1 MSTSFSLGVVIGA
14 AVSGSFTSAMGTAQ
28 RTLGKLTDT
37 TSRLKTRQDALS
49 RASERYGQ
57 IGSGI
62 ADRLRSSYDSV
73 GDSLKRVEYQHT
85 RLLKWDAKVNTM
97 LLKRQ
102 QVMSELRGL
111 VGGVTAAGALAV
123 KATTT
128 YAGEETLVRSTS
140 QGARNYDRA
149 EERQLLADTRTA
161 SRESSQSVTELLKAT
176 DDLVDAGWNR
186 KEAAKLN
193 DIIGK
198 VATVYN
204 MGTQDTAKVA
214 DVLTHNLGYDNDKG
228 TRHAFNLLAD
238 SGNRV
243 GFEFPDVA
251 PAFGKLAES
260 FEKRGITGD
269 EAITEIMSSLGAARL
284 TMRNK
289 EDVVSGLQGWMDTSD
304 GRRMEHRFD
313 VMGVDYVRSRADY
326 MKGGMSDFEASLRVT
341 QRYLEEVG
349 NGKFMSKFTA
359 LNGNAEAQGQLIQSF
374 GLGQIVS
381 SPEQIK
387 FINAMSK
394 NWGAYE
400 NNKQTIKNQGDPN
413 YLNMAYD
420 QKADTLG
427 VQGKQLKNELS
438 ILSSTFGE
446 ALAPVVR
453 ENIDLLKGWLTTATD
468 WVKNNQALVQH
479 YARLAVTA
487 GKYFLMVR
495 GGWLISKLV
504 YSSTLG
510 WVFGLVRGWWRG
522 ISTIVRLTHE
532 YRTLGKSSSML
543 FNLTMKAGGGFK
555 KLWGKMRGLGPLTSR
570 LATGA
575 GRLGRALGGKLML
588 GAVKAGGGLKS
599 LWGKMRGLGPLAS
612 RLATGAGRLGRVLGG
627 GLLRGL
633 MVAGRAILFIG
644 RALMM
649 NPIGLLI
656 TGIAV
661 AAFLIY
667 RYWGPI
673 KGFFTRLW
681 TGIENIGTQIWSSIT
696 GFFTDRWQDIQTA
709 FDGGLLGIGELI
721 INWSPLGLFTKAFSG
736 VMKWF
741 GIDLPGN
748 FTDFG
753 KNIIDGLTKG
763 IEDTWKSAKDKFKKF
778 SNGLKNIFTSEN
790 KIQSPSRVFMGY
802 GGYIVEGLQ
811 LGLNN
816 TAWKAEQAAKGLAA
830 KIMPDSLRSPR
841 IPAVPFIADIPRGA
855 TAGGGESSPAIHL
868 VYSPSVHIKESM
880 PGTLTTDMIKQA
892 LKENLPELERL
903 LDEIMRR
910 KERRSFD
917 A

>member
-28 RTLGKLTDT
+28 RTLSKLTDT

-73 GDSLKRVEYQHT
+73 GDSLKRVEYQQT

-102 QVMSELRGL
+102 QVMSELRGV
-111 VGGVTAAGALAV
+111 VGGVTAAGVLAL
-123 KATTT
+123 KATAT
-128 YAGEETLVRSTS
+128 YAGEEAVLRSTS
-140 QGARNYDRA
+140 QGSRNYSRSD
-149 EERQLLADTRTA
+149 EKQLLDQMRVT
-161 SRESSQSVTELLKAT
+161 SRQTTQTVTDLLHGV
-176 DDLVDAGWNR
+176 DDMVDAGWNR
-186 KEAAKLN
+186 KAAADLT

-198 VATVYN
+198 VSTVYN
-204 MGTQDTAKVA
+204 MGVQDTAKVA
-214 DVLTHNLGYDNDKG
+214 DVLVHNLGYDTGDG
-228 TRHAFNLLAD
+228 TRQAFNLLAD

-260 FEKRGITGD
+260 FQKRGITGD

-304 GRRMEHRFD
+304 GRRMENRFD
-313 VMGVDYVRSRADY
+313 AMGVDYVRSRADY

-349 NGKFMSKFTA
+349 GGKFMNKFTA

-374 GLGQIVS
+374 GLGQIVT

-400 NNKQTIKNQGDPN
+400 NNKKTIKNQGDPN
-413 YLNMAYD
+413 YINMAYD
-420 QKADTLG
+420 QKTDALG
-427 VQGKQLKNELS
+427 EQGKQLKNELS

-453 ENIDLLKGWLTTATD
+453 ENIDLLKGWLSTATD

-487 GKYFLMVR
+487 GKYFLMLR
-495 GGWLISKLV
+495 GGWLIGKLF
-504 YSSTLG
+504 YSGTLG
-510 WVFGLVRGWWRG
+510 WIFGLVRGGLRG
-522 ISTIVRLTHE
+522 VATIVRLTHE

-543 FNLTMKAGGGFK
+543 FNLTMRTGRGF
-555 KLWGKMRGLGPLTSR
+555 
-570 LATGA
+570 
-575 GRLGRALGGKLML
+575 
-588 GAVKAGGGLKS
+588 KS

-633 MVAGRAILFIG
+633 MAAGRAVLFFG
-644 RALMM
+644 RALLM

-661 AAFLIY
+661 AAYLIY

-696 GFFTDRWQDIQTA
+696 GFFTDRWQEIQTA

-721 INWSPLGLFTKAFSG
+721 INWSPLGLFYKAFAG
-736 VMKWF
+736 VLSWF
-741 GIDLPGN
+741 DIDLPKN

-763 IEDTWKSAKDKFKKF
+763 IKDKWKSVKDTFKDLTD
-778 SNGLKNIFTSEN
+778 GIKNFFTGETE
-790 KIQSPSRVFMGY
+790 IHSPSRVFMGY

-811 LGLNN
+811 LGINN
-816 TAWKAEQAAKGLAA
+816 TAWKAQQAAKGLAA

-868 VYSPSVHIKESM
+868 VYSPAVHIKEAT
-880 PGTLTTDMIKQA
+880 PGTLTTDLIKQA

-903 LDEIMRR
+903 LNEIMRR
-910 KERRSFD
+910 KARRSFD

>member
-28 RTLGKLTDT
+28 RTLSKLTDT
-37 TSRLKTRQDALS
+37 TSRLKNRQDALS

-73 GDSLKRVEYQHT
+73 GDSLKRVEYQQT

-102 QVMSELRGL
+102 QVMSELRGI
-111 VGGVTAAGALAV
+111 VGGVTATGALAL
-123 KATTT
+123 KATAT
-128 YAGEETLVRSTS
+128 YAGEESLVRSTS

-161 SRESSQSVTELLKAT
+161 SRESSQSVVELLKAT

-349 NGKFMSKFTA
+349 NGQFMSKFSA
-359 LNGNAEAQGQLIQSF
+359 LNGDAAAQQQLIQSF

-394 NWGAYE
+394 NWRAYE
-400 NNKQTIKNQGDPN
+400 NNKKTIKSQADPN

-504 YSSTLG
+504 YNSTLG
-510 WVFGLVRGWWRG
+510 WLFGLVRGGWRG
-522 ISTIVRLTHE
+522 VATIVRLTHE
-532 YRTLGKSSSML
+532 YRTLGKSTSTL

-555 KLWGKMRGLGPLTSR
+555 M
-570 LATGA
+570 
-575 GRLGRALGGKLML
+575 
-588 GAVKAGGGLKS
+588 

-633 MVAGRAILFIG
+633 MAAGRAVLFIG
-644 RALMM
+644 RALLM

-661 AAFLIY
+661 AAYLIY
-667 RYWGPI
+667 RYWEPI

-696 GFFTDRWQDIQTA
+696 GFFTDRWQEIQTA

-721 INWSPLGLFTKAFSG
+721 INWSPLGLFYKAFAG
-736 VMKWF
+736 VLSWF
-741 GIDLPGN
+741 DIDLPKN

-763 IEDTWKSAKDKFKKF
+763 IKDKWKSVKDTFKDLTDGIKGF
-778 SNGLKNIFTSEN
+778 FTDETE
-790 KIQSPSRVFMGY
+790 IHSPSRVFMGY

-811 LGLNN
+811 LGINN

-868 VYSPSVHIKESM
+868 VYSPAVHIKEAT
-880 PGTLTTDMIKQA
+880 PGTLTTDLIKQA

>member
-14 AVSGSFTSAMGTAQ
+14 AVSGSFTSAMGTTQ

-37 TSRLKTRQDALS
+37 TSRLTSRQDALS

-57 IGSGI
+57 IGSGV
-62 ADRLRSSYDSV
+62 ADRLRSSYDNV
-73 GDSLKRVEYQHT
+73 GDSLKRVEYQQT

-102 QVMSELRGL
+102 QIMGELRGL
-111 VGGVTAAGALAV
+111 IGGVTATGALAL
-123 KATTT
+123 KATAT
-128 YAGEETLVRSTS
+128 YAGEEAVLRSTS
-140 QGARNYDRA
+140 QGSRNYSRSD
-149 EERQLLADTRTA
+149 EKQLLDQMR
-161 SRESSQSVTELLKAT
+161 VTSKQTTQTVTDLLHGV
-176 DDLVDAGWNR
+176 DDMVDAGWDR
-186 KEAAKLN
+186 KAAAKLTGV
-193 DIIGK
+193 IGK
-198 VATVYN
+198 VSTIYN
-204 MGTQDTAKVA
+204 MGVQDTAKVA
-214 DVLTHNLGYDNDKG
+214 DVLVHNLGYDNDKG
-228 TRHAFNLLAD
+228 TQRAFNLLAD

-251 PAFGKLAES
+251 PAFGQLAES
-260 FEKRGITGD
+260 FQKRGITGD

-289 EDVVSGLQGWMDTSD
+289 ADVVSGLQGWMDTSD
-304 GRRMEHRFD
+304 GRKMEKRFD
-313 VMGVDYVRSRADY
+313 IMGVDYVRSRADY

-349 NGKFMSKFTA
+349 NGKFMNKFTA

-400 NNKQTIKNQGDPN
+400 NNKQTIKKQGDPN
-413 YLNMAYD
+413 YINMAYD
-420 QKADTLG
+420 QKTDALG
-427 VQGKQLKNELS
+427 MQGKQLANDLR

-453 ENIDLLKGWLTTATD
+453 ENIDLLKGWLGTATD
-468 WVKNNQALVQH
+468 WVKNNQPLIQH

-504 YSSTLG
+504 YNSTLG
-510 WVFGLVRGWWRG
+510 WIFGIIRGWWRG
-522 ISTIVRLTHE
+522 IATIIRLTHE

-543 FNLTMKAGGGFK
+543 FNLTMKTGRGF
-555 KLWGKMRGLGPLTSR
+555 
-570 LATGA
+570 
-575 GRLGRALGGKLML
+575 
-588 GAVKAGGGLKS
+588 KS
-599 LWGKMRGLGPLAS
+599 LWGKMRGLGPLVS

-627 GLLRGL
+627 GLLSGL

-661 AAFLIY
+661 AAYLIY
-667 RYWGPI
+667 RYWEPI

-721 INWSPLGLFTKAFSG
+721 INWSPLGLFTQVFSE
-736 VMKWF
+736 VMSWF
-741 GIDLPGN
+741 GVDLPKN

-763 IEDTWKSAKDKFKKF
+763 IKDKWKSVKDTFKELTDGIKGF
-778 SNGLKNIFTSEN
+778 FTGEVRI
-790 KIQSPSRVFMGY
+790 KSPSRVFMGY

-811 LGLNN
+811 LGINN

-830 KIMPDSLRSPR
+830 KIMPDGLRSPR

-868 VYSPSVHIKESM
+868 VYSPSVHIKEATS
-880 PGTLTTDMIKQA
+880 GTLTTDMIKQA

>member
-28 RTLGKLTDT
+28 RTLSKLTDT

-73 GDSLKRVEYQHT
+73 GDSLKRVEYQQT

-111 VGGVTAAGALAV
+111 VGGVTATGALAL
-123 KATTT
+123 KATAT

-161 SRESSQSVTELLKAT
+161 SRESSQSVIELLKAT
-176 DDLVDAGWNR
+176 DDLVDLSWDR
-186 KEAAKLN
+186 KDAARLS

-228 TRHAFNLLAD
+228 VRHALNLMAD
-238 SGNRV
+238 AGNRV

-251 PAFGKLAES
+251 GSFNQIAES
-260 FEKRGITGD
+260 FQRRGITGD
-269 EAITEIMSSLGAARL
+269 EAVTEIFSALGTARQ
-284 TMRNK
+284 TMRDK
-289 EDVVSGLQGWMDTSD
+289 GETVSALQGWMNTSD
-304 GRRMEHRFD
+304 GRQMAKRFD
-313 VMGVDYVRSRADY
+313 IMGVDYARSRADY
-326 MKGGMSDFEASLRVT
+326 MKGGMSDFEAGIRVT
-341 QRYLEEVG
+341 QRYLKELQGGEFMK
-349 NGKFMSKFTA
+349 KFSA
-359 LNGNAEAQGQLIQSF
+359 LEGDSDAQNQLLQAF
-374 GLGQIVS
+374 GMGQIFS

-387 FINAMSK
+387 FINAM
-394 NWGAYE
+394 NWSEYE
-400 NNKQTIKNQGDPN
+400 NKKQTIKNQADPN

-468 WVKNNQALVQH
+468 WVKNNQALVQY

-495 GGWLISKLV
+495 GGWLISRLA
-504 YSSTLG
+504 YNSTLG
-510 WVFGLVRGWWRG
+510 WLFGLVRGGLRG
-522 ISTIVRLTHE
+522 VATIVRLTHE
-532 YRTLGKSSSML
+532 YRSLGKSTSTL

-555 KLWGKMRGLGPLTSR
+555 K
-570 LATGA
+570 
-575 GRLGRALGGKLML
+575 
-588 GAVKAGGGLKS
+588 

-633 MVAGRAILFIG
+633 MAAGRAVLFIG
-644 RALMM
+644 RALLM

-661 AAFLIY
+661 AAYLIY

-696 GFFTDRWQDIQTA
+696 GFFTDRWQEIQTA

-811 LGLNN
+811 LGINN
-816 TAWKAEQAAKGLAA
+816 TAWKAQQAAKGLAA

-841 IPAVPFIADIPRGA
+841 IPAVPFIADIPHGA

-868 VYSPSVHIKESM
+868 VYSPAVHIKEAA
-880 PGTLTTDMIKQA
+880 PGTLTTDLIKQA

-910 KERRSFD
+910 KARRSFD

>member
-28 RTLGKLTDT
+28 RTLSKLTDT

-73 GDSLKRVEYQHT
+73 GDSLKRVEYQQT

-102 QVMSELRGL
+102 QVMSELRGI

-123 KATTT
+123 KATAT
-128 YAGEETLVRSTS
+128 YAGEESLVRSTS

-161 SRESSQSVTELLKAT
+161 SRESSQSVVELLKAT

-349 NGKFMSKFTA
+349 NGQFMSKFSA
-359 LNGNAEAQGQLIQSF
+359 LNGDAAAQQQLIQSF

-400 NNKQTIKNQGDPN
+400 NNKKTIKNQADPN

-453 ENIDLLKGWLTTATD
+453 ENIDLLKGWLSTATD
-468 WVKNNQALVQH
+468 WVKNNQALVQY

-495 GGWLISKLV
+495 GGWLISKLA

-510 WVFGLVRGWWRG
+510 WLFGLVRGGWRG
-522 ISTIVRLTHE
+522 VATIVRLTHE

-555 KLWGKMRGLGPLTSR
+555 KLWGKMRGLGPL
-570 LATGA
+570 
-575 GRLGRALGGKLML
+575 
-588 GAVKAGGGLKS
+588 
-599 LWGKMRGLGPLAS
+599 AS

-633 MVAGRAILFIG
+633 MAAGRAVLFIS
-644 RALMM
+644 RALLM

-661 AAFLIY
+661 AAYLIY

-696 GFFTDRWQDIQTA
+696 GFFTDRWQEIQTA

-811 LGLNN
+811 LGINN

-868 VYSPSVHIKESM
+868 VYSPAVHIKEAT
-880 PGTLTTDMIKQA
+880 PGTLTTDLIKQA

-910 KERRSFD
+910 KARRSFD
-917 A
+917 S

>member
-73 GDSLKRVEYQHT
+73 GDSLKRVEYQQT

-111 VGGVTAAGALAV
+111 VGGVTATGALAL
-123 KATTT
+123 KATAT

-161 SRESSQSVTELLKAT
+161 SRESSQSVIELLKAT
-176 DDLVDAGWNR
+176 DDLVDLSWDR
-186 KEAAKLN
+186 KDAARLS

-228 TRHAFNLLAD
+228 VRHALNLMAD
-238 SGNRV
+238 AGNRV

-251 PAFGKLAES
+251 GSFNQIAES
-260 FEKRGITGD
+260 FQRRGITGD
-269 EAITEIMSSLGAARL
+269 EAVTEIFSALGTARQ
-284 TMRNK
+284 TMRDK
-289 EDVVSGLQGWMDTSD
+289 GETVSALQGWMDTSD
-304 GRRMEHRFD
+304 GRQMTKRFD
-313 VMGVDYVRSRADY
+313 LMGVDYARSRADY
-326 MKGGMSDFEASLRVT
+326 MKSGMSDFESGIRVT
-341 QRYLEEVG
+341 QRYLKELQGGEFMK
-349 NGKFMSKFTA
+349 KFSA
-359 LNGNAEAQGQLIQSF
+359 LEGDSDAQNQLLQAF
-374 GLGQIVS
+374 GMGQIFS

-387 FINAMSK
+387 FINAM
-394 NWGAYE
+394 NWSEYE
-400 NNKQTIKNQGDPN
+400 NKKQTIKNQADPN

-504 YSSTLG
+504 YNSTLG
-510 WVFGLVRGWWRG
+510 WLFGLVRGGWRG
-522 ISTIVRLTHE
+522 VATIVRLTHE

-543 FNLTMKAGGGFK
+543 FNLTMRTGRGF
-555 KLWGKMRGLGPLTSR
+555 
-570 LATGA
+570 
-575 GRLGRALGGKLML
+575 
-588 GAVKAGGGLKS
+588 KS

-656 TGIAV
+656 TGIAI
-661 AAFLIY
+661 AAYLIY
-667 RYWGPI
+667 RYWEPI
-673 KGFFTRLW
+673 SGWFKA
-681 TGIENIGTQIWSSIT
+681 
-696 GFFTDRWQDIQTA
+696 RWEEIKTA
-709 FDGGLLGIGELI
+709 FSGGIGGVCELI
-721 INWSPLGLFTKAFSG
+721 INWSPLGLFYKAFAG
-736 VMKWF
+736 VLSWF
-741 GIDLPGN
+741 DIDLPKN

-763 IEDTWKSAKDKFKKF
+763 IKDKWKSVKDTFKDLTDGIKGF
-778 SNGLKNIFTSEN
+778 FTGEVR
-790 KIQSPSRVFMGY
+790 IQSPSRVFMGY

-811 LGLNN
+811 LGINN

-830 KIMPDSLRSPR
+830 KIMPDGLRSPR

-868 VYSPSVHIKESM
+868 VYSPSVHIKEAT

>member
-1 MSTSFSLGVVIGA
+1 MSASFSLGVVIGA
-14 AVSGSFTSAMGTAQ
+14 AVSSSFSSAMGSTQ
-28 RTLGKLTDT
+28 RTLNKLTDT

-57 IGSGI
+57 IGAGV
-62 ADRLRSSYDSV
+62 ADRLRGSYDSV
-73 GDSLKRVEYQHT
+73 GNSLQRLHLQQEK
-85 RLLKWDAKVNTM
+85 LLKWDAKVNGV

-102 QVMSELRGL
+102 QIMSELRGL

-123 KATTT
+123 KATAT

-149 EERQLLADTRTA
+149 EERKLLADTRTA
-161 SRESSQSVTELLKAT
+161 SKESSQSVIELLKAT

-186 KEAAKLN
+186 QDAAKLN
-193 DIIGK
+193 DIIGR

-260 FEKRGITGD
+260 FQKRGITGD

-326 MKGGMSDFEASLRVT
+326 MKGGMSDFEASMRVT

-349 NGKFMSKFTA
+349 NGKFMSRFTA
-359 LNGNAEAQGQLIQSF
+359 LNGDAAAQQQLIQSF

-400 NNKQTIKNQGDPN
+400 NNKQVIKNQGDPN

-420 QKADTLG
+420 QKTDALG
-427 VQGKQLKNELS
+427 EQGKQLKNELS

-453 ENIDLLKGWLTTATD
+453 ENIDLLKGWLSTATD

-495 GGWLISKLV
+495 GGWLISKLA
-504 YSSTLG
+504 YNSTLG
-510 WVFGLVRGWWRG
+510 WLFGLIRGGWRG
-522 ISTIVRLTHE
+522 VATIVRLTHE
-532 YRTLGKSSSML
+532 YRTLGKSSSLL

-555 KLWGKMRGLGPLTSR
+555 K
-570 LATGA
+570 
-575 GRLGRALGGKLML
+575 
-588 GAVKAGGGLKS
+588 

-633 MVAGRAILFIG
+633 MAAGRAVLFIG
-644 RALMM
+644 RALLM

-661 AAFLIY
+661 AAYLIY
-667 RYWGPI
+667 RYWEPI

-721 INWSPLGLFTKAFSG
+721 LNWSPLGLFTQVFSE
-736 VMKWF
+736 VMSWF
-741 GIDLPGN
+741 GIDLPKN

-763 IEDTWKSAKDKFKKF
+763 IKDKWNAVKDTFKNLTDGIKGF
-778 SNGLKNIFTSEN
+778 FTDETE
-790 KIQSPSRVFMGY
+790 IHSPSRVFMGY

-811 LGLNN
+811 LGINN

-855 TAGGGESSPAIHL
+855 TAGAGESSPAIHL
-868 VYSPSVHIKESM
+868 VYSPAVHIKEAT
-880 PGTLTTDMIKQA
+880 PGTSTADAIKQA

-903 LDEIMRR
+903 LDEIIRR
-910 KERRSFD
+910 KQRRSFD

>member
-28 RTLGKLTDT
+28 RTLSKLTDT

-73 GDSLKRVEYQHT
+73 GDSLKRVEYQQT

-102 QVMSELRGL
+102 QVMSELRGI

-123 KATTT
+123 KATAT

-161 SRESSQSVTELLKAT
+161 SRESSQSVIELLKAT
-176 DDLVDAGWNR
+176 DDLVDLSWDR
-186 KEAAKLN
+186 KDAARLS

-204 MGTQDTAKVA
+204 IGTQDTAKVA

-228 TRHAFNLLAD
+228 VRHALNLMAD
-238 SGNRV
+238 AGNRV

-251 PAFGKLAES
+251 GSFNQIAES
-260 FEKRGITGD
+260 FQRRGITGD
-269 EAITEIMSSLGAARL
+269 EAVTEIFSALGTARQ
-284 TMRNK
+284 TMRDK
-289 EDVVSGLQGWMDTSD
+289 GETVSALQGWMNTSD
-304 GRRMEHRFD
+304 GRQMAKRFD
-313 VMGVDYVRSRADY
+313 IMGVDYARSRADY
-326 MKGGMSDFEASLRVT
+326 MKGGMSDFEAGIRVT
-341 QRYLEEVG
+341 QRYLKELQGGEFMK
-349 NGKFMSKFTA
+349 KFSA
-359 LNGNAEAQGQLIQSF
+359 LEGDSDAQNQLMQAF
-374 GLGQIVS
+374 GMGQIFS

-387 FINAMSK
+387 FINAM
-394 NWGAYE
+394 NWSEYE
-400 NNKQTIKNQGDPN
+400 KKKQTVKNQADPN

-479 YARLAVTA
+479 YARLSVTA
-487 GKYFLMVR
+487 GKYFLLVR
-495 GGWLISKLV
+495 GGWLISKLA
-504 YSSTLG
+504 YNSTLG
-510 WVFGLVRGWWRG
+510 WLFGLVRGGWRG
-522 ISTIVRLTHE
+522 VATIVRLTHE
-532 YRTLGKSSSML
+532 YRTLSKSSSML

-555 KLWGKMRGLGPLTSR
+555 K
-570 LATGA
+570 
-575 GRLGRALGGKLML
+575 
-588 GAVKAGGGLKS
+588 

-633 MVAGRAILFIG
+633 MAAGRAVLFIG
-644 RALMM
+644 RALLM

-661 AAFLIY
+661 AAYLIY
-667 RYWGPI
+667 RYWEPI

-696 GFFTDRWQDIQTA
+696 GFFTDRWQEIQTA

-721 INWSPLGLFTKAFSG
+721 INWSPLGLFYKAFAG
-736 VMKWF
+736 VLSWF
-741 GIDLPGN
+741 DIDLPKN

-763 IEDTWKSAKDKFKKF
+763 IKDKWNSVKDTFKDLTDGIKGF
-778 SNGLKNIFTSEN
+778 FTGEVR
-790 KIQSPSRVFMGY
+790 IQSPSRVFMGY

-811 LGLNN
+811 LGINN

-830 KIMPDSLRSPR
+830 KIMPDGLRSPR

-868 VYSPSVHIKESM
+868 VYSPSVHIKEAT
-880 PGTLTTDMIKQA
+880 PGTLTTDLIKQA

>member
-1 MSTSFSLGVVIGA
+1 MSASFSLGVVIGA
-14 AVSGSFTSAMGTAQ
+14 AVSSSFSSAMGSTQ
-28 RTLGKLTDT
+28 RTLNKLTDT

-57 IGSGI
+57 IGAGV
-62 ADRLRSSYDSV
+62 ADRLRGSYDSV
-73 GDSLKRVEYQHT
+73 GNSLQRLHLQQEK
-85 RLLKWDAKVNTM
+85 LLKWDTKVNGM

-102 QVMSELRGL
+102 QIVSELRGL
-111 VGGVTAAGALAV
+111 VGGVTAAGALAL
-123 KATTT
+123 KTTAT

-140 QGARNYDRA
+140 QGARNYDRT
-149 EERQLLADTRTA
+149 EERKLLADTRTA
-161 SRESSQSVTELLKAT
+161 SKESSQSVIELLKAT

-186 KEAAKLN
+186 QDAAKLN
-193 DIIGK
+193 DIIGR

-260 FEKRGITGD
+260 FQKRGITGD

-359 LNGNAEAQGQLIQSF
+359 LNGDATAQQQLIESF

-400 NNKQTIKNQGDPN
+400 NNKQVIKNQGDPN

-427 VQGKQLKNELS
+427 VQGRQLKNDLS

-453 ENIDLLKGWLTTATD
+453 ENISLLKDWLSTATE
-468 WVKNNQALVQH
+468 WVKNNQPLIQH

-504 YSSTLG
+504 YNSTLG
-510 WVFGLVRGWWRG
+510 WLFGLVRGGWRG
-522 ISTIVRLTHE
+522 VATIVRLTHE
-532 YRTLGKSSSML
+532 YRTLGKSSSLL

-555 KLWGKMRGLGPLTSR
+555 K
-570 LATGA
+570 
-575 GRLGRALGGKLML
+575 
-588 GAVKAGGGLKS
+588 

-633 MVAGRAILFIG
+633 MAAGRAVLFIS
-644 RALMM
+644 RALLM

-661 AAFLIY
+661 AAYLIY
-667 RYWGPI
+667 RYWEPI

-721 INWSPLGLFTKAFSG
+721 LNWSPLGLFTQVFSE
-736 VMKWF
+736 VMSWF
-741 GIDLPGN
+741 GIDLPKN

-753 KNIIDGLTKG
+753 KNIIDGLTDGIKNKWNAVKDTFKELTDGIKG
-763 IEDTWKSAKDKFKKF
+763 F
-778 SNGLKNIFTSEN
+778 FTGEIR
-790 KIQSPSRVFMGY
+790 IQSPSRVFMGY

-811 LGLNN
+811 LGINN
-816 TAWKAEQAAKGLAA
+816 TAWKAQQAAKGLAA
-830 KIMPDSLRSPR
+830 KIMPDNLRSPR

-855 TAGGGESSPAIHL
+855 TTGAGESSPAIHL
-868 VYSPSVHIKESM
+868 VYSPAVHIKEAT
-880 PGTLTTDMIKQA
+880 PGTSTADAIKQA

-903 LDEIMRR
+903 LDEIIRR
-910 KERRSFD
+910 KQRRSFD

>member
-28 RTLGKLTDT
+28 RTLSKLTDT

-73 GDSLKRVEYQHT
+73 GDSLKRVEYQQT

-111 VGGVTAAGALAV
+111 IGGVTATGALAL
-123 KATTT
+123 KATAT

-161 SRESSQSVTELLKAT
+161 SRESSQSVIELLKAT
-176 DDLVDAGWNR
+176 DDLVDLSWDR
-186 KEAAKLN
+186 KDAARLS

-228 TRHAFNLLAD
+228 VRHALNLMAD
-238 SGNRV
+238 AGNRV

-251 PAFGKLAES
+251 GSFNQIAES
-260 FEKRGITGD
+260 FQRRGITGD
-269 EAITEIMSSLGAARL
+269 EAVTEIFSALGTARQ
-284 TMRNK
+284 TMRDK
-289 EDVVSGLQGWMDTSD
+289 GETVSALQGWMNTSD
-304 GRRMEHRFD
+304 GRQMAKRFD
-313 VMGVDYVRSRADY
+313 IMGVDYARSRADY
-326 MKGGMSDFEASLRVT
+326 MKGGMSDFEAGIRVT
-341 QRYLEEVG
+341 QRYLKELQGGEFMK
-349 NGKFMSKFTA
+349 KFSA
-359 LNGNAEAQGQLIQSF
+359 LEGDSDAQNQLLQAF
-374 GLGQIVS
+374 GMGQIFS

-387 FINAMSK
+387 FINAM
-394 NWGAYE
+394 NWSEYE
-400 NNKQTIKNQGDPN
+400 NKKQTIKNQADPN

-495 GGWLISKLV
+495 GGWLISKLA
-504 YSSTLG
+504 YNSTLG
-510 WVFGLVRGWWRG
+510 WLFGLVRGGWRG
-522 ISTIVRLTHE
+522 VATIVRLTHE

-555 KLWGKMRGLGPLTSR
+555 KLWGKMRGLGPL
-570 LATGA
+570 
-575 GRLGRALGGKLML
+575 
-588 GAVKAGGGLKS
+588 
-599 LWGKMRGLGPLAS
+599 AS

-633 MVAGRAILFIG
+633 MAAGRAVLFIS
-644 RALMM
+644 RALLM

-661 AAFLIY
+661 AAYLIY
-667 RYWGPI
+667 RYWEPI

-696 GFFTDRWQDIQTA
+696 GFFTDRWQEIQTA
-709 FDGGLLGIGELI
+709 FDGGLSGIGELI
-721 INWSPLGLFTKAFSG
+721 INWSPLGLFYKAFAG
-736 VMKWF
+736 VLSWF
-741 GIDLPGN
+741 DIDLPKN

-763 IEDTWKSAKDKFKKF
+763 IKDKWKSVKDTFKDLTDGIKGF
-778 SNGLKNIFTSEN
+778 FTGEVR
-790 KIQSPSRVFMGY
+790 IQSPSRVFMGY

-811 LGLNN
+811 LGINN
-816 TAWKAEQAAKGLAA
+816 TAWKAQQAAKGLAA
-830 KIMPDSLRSPR
+830 KIMPDGLRSPR

-868 VYSPSVHIKESM
+868 VYSPSVHIKEAT

>member
-1 MSTSFSLGVVIGA
+1 MSASFSLGVVIGA
-14 AVSGSFTSAMGTAQ
+14 AVSSSFSSAMGSTQ
-28 RTLGKLTDT
+28 RTLNKLTDT

-57 IGSGI
+57 IGAGV
-62 ADRLRSSYDSV
+62 ADRLRGSYDSV
-73 GDSLKRVEYQHT
+73 GNSLQRLHLQQEK
-85 RLLKWDAKVNTM
+85 LLKWDTKVNGM

-102 QVMSELRGL
+102 QIVSELRGL
-111 VGGVTAAGALAV
+111 VGGVTAAGALAL
-123 KATTT
+123 KTTAT

-140 QGARNYDRA
+140 QGARNYDRT
-149 EERQLLADTRTA
+149 EERKLLADTRTA
-161 SRESSQSVTELLKAT
+161 SKESSQSVIELLKAT

-186 KEAAKLN
+186 QDAAKLN
-193 DIIGK
+193 DIIGR

-228 TRHAFNLLAD
+228 ARHAFNLLAD

-260 FEKRGITGD
+260 FQKRGITGD

-326 MKGGMSDFEASLRVT
+326 MKGGMSDFEASMRVT

-349 NGKFMSKFTA
+349 NGKFMSRFTA
-359 LNGNAEAQGQLIQSF
+359 LNGDAAAQQQLIESF

-420 QKADTLG
+420 QKTDALG
-427 VQGKQLKNELS
+427 EQGKQLKNELS

-453 ENIDLLKGWLTTATD
+453 ENIDLLKGWLSTATD

-495 GGWLISKLV
+495 GGWLISKLA
-504 YSSTLG
+504 YNSTLG
-510 WVFGLVRGWWRG
+510 WLFGLIRGGWRG
-522 ISTIVRLTHE
+522 VATIVRLTHE
-532 YRTLGKSSSML
+532 YRTLGKSSSLL

-555 KLWGKMRGLGPLTSR
+555 K
-570 LATGA
+570 
-575 GRLGRALGGKLML
+575 
-588 GAVKAGGGLKS
+588 

-633 MVAGRAILFIG
+633 MAAGRAVLFIG
-644 RALMM
+644 RALLM

-661 AAFLIY
+661 AAYLIY
-667 RYWGPI
+667 RYWEPI

-721 INWSPLGLFTKAFSG
+721 LNWSPLGLFTQVFSE
-736 VMKWF
+736 VMSWF
-741 GIDLPGN
+741 GVDLPKN

-763 IEDTWKSAKDKFKKF
+763 IKDKWNAVKDTFKNLTDGIKGF
-778 SNGLKNIFTSEN
+778 FTGEIR
-790 KIQSPSRVFMGY
+790 IQSPSRVFMGY

-811 LGLNN
+811 LGINN

-855 TAGGGESSPAIHL
+855 TAGAGEPSPAIHL
-868 VYSPSVHIKESM
+868 VYSPSVHIKEAT
-880 PGTLTTDMIKQA
+880 PGTLTTDAIKQA

-903 LDEIMRR
+903 LDEIIRR
-910 KERRSFD
+910 KQRRSFD

>member
-1 MSTSFSLGVVIGA
+1 
-14 AVSGSFTSAMGTAQ
+14 
-28 RTLGKLTDT
+28 
-37 TSRLKTRQDALS
+37 
-49 RASERYGQ
+49 
-57 IGSGI
+57 
-62 ADRLRSSYDSV
+62 
-73 GDSLKRVEYQHT
+73 
-85 RLLKWDAKVNTM
+85 
-97 LLKRQ
+97 
-102 QVMSELRGL
+102 
-111 VGGVTAAGALAV
+111 
-123 KATTT
+123 
-128 YAGEETLVRSTS
+128 
-140 QGARNYDRA
+140 
-149 EERQLLADTRTA
+149 
-161 SRESSQSVTELLKAT
+161 
-176 DDLVDAGWNR
+176 
-186 KEAAKLN
+186 
-193 DIIGK
+193 
-198 VATVYN
+198 
-204 MGTQDTAKVA
+204 
-214 DVLTHNLGYDNDKG
+214 
-228 TRHAFNLLAD
+228 RHAFNLLAD

-260 FEKRGITGD
+260 FQKRGITGD

-326 MKGGMSDFEASLRVT
+326 MKGGMSDFEASMRVT

-349 NGKFMSKFTA
+349 NGKFMSRFTA
-359 LNGNAEAQGQLIQSF
+359 LNGDAAAQQQLIQSF

-420 QKADTLG
+420 QKTDALG
-427 VQGKQLKNELS
+427 EQGKQLKNELS

-453 ENIDLLKGWLTTATD
+453 ENIDLLKGWLSTATD
-468 WVKNNQALVQH
+468 WVKNNQPLVQH

-487 GKYFLMVR
+487 GKYFLIVR
-495 GGWLISKLV
+495 GGWLISKLA
-504 YSSTLG
+504 YNSTLG
-510 WVFGLVRGWWRG
+510 WLFGIVRGGWRG
-522 ISTIVRLTHE
+522 VATIVRLTHE

-555 KLWGKMRGLGPLTSR
+555 KLWGKMRGMGPWL
-570 LATGA
+570 
-575 GRLGRALGGKLML
+575 
-588 GAVKAGGGLKS
+588 
-599 LWGKMRGLGPLAS
+599 S

-633 MVAGRAILFIG
+633 LAAGRAVLFIG

-661 AAFLIY
+661 AAYLIY
-667 RYWGPI
+667 RYWEPI

-721 INWSPLGLFTKAFSG
+721 LNWSPLGLFTQVFSE
-736 VMKWF
+736 VMSWF
-741 GIDLPGN
+741 GVDLP
-748 FTDFG
+748 
-753 KNIIDGLTKG
+753 K
-763 IEDTWKSAKDKFKKF
+763 
-778 SNGLKNIFTSEN
+778 
-790 KIQSPSRVFMGY
+790 
-802 GGYIVEGLQ
+802 
-811 LGLNN
+811 
-816 TAWKAEQAAKGLAA
+816 
-830 KIMPDSLRSPR
+830 
-841 IPAVPFIADIPRGA
+841 
-855 TAGGGESSPAIHL
+855 
-868 VYSPSVHIKESM
+868 
-880 PGTLTTDMIKQA
+880 
-892 LKENLPELERL
+892 
-903 LDEIMRR
+903 
-910 KERRSFD
+910 
-917 A
+917 

>member
-1 MSTSFSLGVVIGA
+1 MSASFSLGVVIGA
-14 AVSGSFTSAMGTAQ
+14 AVSSSFSSAMGSTQ
-28 RTLGKLTDT
+28 RTLNKLTDT

-57 IGSGI
+57 IGAGV
-62 ADRLRSSYDSV
+62 ADRLRGSYDSV
-73 GDSLKRVEYQHT
+73 GNSLQRLHLQQEK
-85 RLLKWDAKVNTM
+85 LLKWDAKVNGV

-102 QVMSELRGL
+102 QIMSELRGL

-123 KATTT
+123 KATAT
-128 YAGEETLVRSTS
+128 YAGEEAMLRSTS
-140 QGARNYDRA
+140 QGSRNYSRSD
-149 EERQLLADTRTA
+149 EKQLLDQMRVTSRDTT
-161 SRESSQSVTELLKAT
+161 QTVTDLLRGV
-176 DDLVDAGWNR
+176 DDLVDAGWDRN
-186 KEAAKLN
+186 AAANLT

-198 VATVYN
+198 VSTVYN
-204 MGTQDTAKVA
+204 MGVQDTAKVA

-228 TRHAFNLLAD
+228 ARHAFNLLAD

-260 FEKRGITGD
+260 FQKRGITGD

-326 MKGGMSDFEASLRVT
+326 MKGGMSDFEASMRVT

-349 NGKFMSKFTA
+349 NGKFMSRFTA
-359 LNGNAEAQGQLIQSF
+359 LNGDAAAQQQLIQSF

-400 NNKQTIKNQGDPN
+400 NNKQVIKNQGDPN

-420 QKADTLG
+420 QKTDALG
-427 VQGKQLKNELS
+427 EQGKQLKNELS

-453 ENIDLLKGWLTTATD
+453 ENIDLLKGWLSTATD

-479 YARLAVTA
+479 YAGLAVTA

-495 GGWLISKLV
+495 GGWLISKFV
-504 YSSTLG
+504 YNSTLG
-510 WVFGLVRGWWRG
+510 WIFGIARGWWRG

-532 YRTLGKSSSML
+532 YRTLGKSSSLL

-575 GRLGRALGGKLML
+575 GRLGR
-588 GAVKAGGGLKS
+588 
-599 LWGKMRGLGPLAS
+599 
-612 RLATGAGRLGRVLGG
+612 VLGG

-633 MVAGRAILFIG
+633 MAAGRAVLFIG

-667 RYWGPI
+667 RYWEPI

-721 INWSPLGLFTKAFSG
+721 LNWSPLGLFTKAFSG

-778 SNGLKNIFTSEN
+778 SNGVKNIFAGEN
-790 KIQSPSRVFMGY
+790 KIKSPSRVFMGY

-811 LGLNN
+811 LGIRN
-816 TAWKAEQAAKGLAA
+816 TTWKAEQAAKHLAA
-830 KIMPDSLRSPR
+830 KVMPGNQGFGIPR

-868 VYSPSVHIKESM
+868 VYSPSVHIKEAT
-880 PGTLTTDMIKQA
+880 PGTSTADAIKQA

-903 LDEIMRR
+903 LDEIIRR
-910 KERRSFD
+910 KQRRSFD

>member
-1 MSTSFSLGVVIGA
+1 MSASFSLGVVIGA
-14 AVSGSFTSAMGTAQ
+14 AVSSSFSSAMGSTQ
-28 RTLGKLTDT
+28 RTLNKLTDT

-57 IGSGI
+57 IGAGV
-62 ADRLRSSYDSV
+62 ADRLRGSYDSV
-73 GDSLKRVEYQHT
+73 GNSLQRLHLQQEK
-85 RLLKWDAKVNTM
+85 LLKWDAKVNGV

-102 QVMSELRGL
+102 QIMSELRGL

-123 KATTT
+123 KATAT
-128 YAGEETLVRSTS
+128 YAGEEAMLRSTS
-140 QGARNYDRA
+140 QGSRNYSRSD
-149 EERQLLADTRTA
+149 EKQLLDQMRVTSRDTT
-161 SRESSQSVTELLKAT
+161 QTVTELLRGV
-176 DDLVDAGWNR
+176 DDMVDAGWDR
-186 KEAAKLN
+186 KAAANLT

-198 VATVYN
+198 VSTVYN
-204 MGTQDTAKVA
+204 MGVQDTAKVA

-260 FEKRGITGD
+260 FQKRGITGD

-326 MKGGMSDFEASLRVT
+326 MKGGMSDFEASMRVT

-349 NGKFMSKFTA
+349 NGKFMSRFTA
-359 LNGNAEAQGQLIQSF
+359 LNGDAAAQQQLIQSF

-400 NNKQTIKNQGDPN
+400 NNKQVIKNQGDPN

-420 QKADTLG
+420 QKTDALG
-427 VQGKQLKNELS
+427 EQGKQLKNELS

-453 ENIDLLKGWLTTATD
+453 ENIDLLKGWLSTATD

-495 GGWLISKLV
+495 GGWLISKLA
-504 YSSTLG
+504 YNSTLG
-510 WVFGLVRGWWRG
+510 WLFGLIRGGWRG
-522 ISTIVRLTHE
+522 VATIVRLTHE
-532 YRTLGKSSSML
+532 YRTLGKSSSLL

-555 KLWGKMRGLGPLTSR
+555 K
-570 LATGA
+570 
-575 GRLGRALGGKLML
+575 
-588 GAVKAGGGLKS
+588 

-633 MVAGRAILFIG
+633 MAAGRAVLFIG
-644 RALMM
+644 RALLM

-661 AAFLIY
+661 AAYLIY
-667 RYWGPI
+667 RYWEPI

-721 INWSPLGLFTKAFSG
+721 LNWSPLGLFTQVFSE
-736 VMKWF
+736 VMSWF
-741 GIDLPGN
+741 GIDLPKN

-753 KNIIDGLTKG
+753 KNIIDGLTSGVKNKWNAVKDTFKELTDGIKG
-763 IEDTWKSAKDKFKKF
+763 F
-778 SNGLKNIFTSEN
+778 FTGEIR
-790 KIQSPSRVFMGY
+790 IQSPSRVFMGY

-811 LGLNN
+811 LGINN

-830 KIMPDSLRSPR
+830 KIMPDNLRSPR

-855 TAGGGESSPAIHL
+855 TAGAGESSPSVHL
-868 VYSPSVHIKESM
+868 VYSPSVHIKEAM
-880 PGTLTTDMIKQA
+880 PGTLTADAIKQA

-903 LDEIMRR
+903 LDEIIRR
-910 KERRSFD
+910 KQRRSFD

>member
-1 MSTSFSLGVVIGA
+1 MSASFSLGVVIGA
-14 AVSGSFTSAMGTAQ
+14 AVSSSFSSVMGSTQ
-28 RTLGKLTDT
+28 RTLNKLTDT

-57 IGSGI
+57 IGAGV
-62 ADRLRSSYDSV
+62 ADRLRGSYDSV
-73 GDSLKRVEYQHT
+73 GNSLQRLHLQQEK
-85 RLLKWDAKVNTM
+85 LLKWDAKVNGM

-102 QVMSELRGL
+102 QIMSELRGL

-123 KATTT
+123 KATAT

-149 EERQLLADTRTA
+149 EERKLLADTRTA
-161 SRESSQSVTELLKAT
+161 SKESSQSVVDLLKAT
-176 DDLVDAGWNR
+176 DDLVDLSWNR
-186 KEAAKLN
+186 QDAARLS

-228 TRHAFNLLAD
+228 VRHALNLMAD
-238 SGNRV
+238 AGNRV

-251 PAFGKLAES
+251 GSFGDIAGS
-260 FEKRGITGD
+260 FQQRGITGD
-269 EAITEIMSSLGAARL
+269 EAVSEIFSALGTARQ
-284 TMRNK
+284 TMRDK
-289 EDVVSGLQGWMDTSD
+289 GKTVSALQGWMDTSD
-304 GRRMEHRFD
+304 GRKMEARFD
-313 VMGVDYVRSRADY
+313 AMGVDYARSRADY
-326 MKGGMSDFEASLRVT
+326 MKSGMSDFEAGIRVT
-341 QRYLEEVG
+341 QRYLKELQGGEFMKKFSALEG
-349 NGKFMSKFTA
+349 NSDAQNQMLQAYGMS
-359 LNGNAEAQGQLIQSF
+359 
-374 GLGQIVS
+374 QIFS

-387 FINAMSK
+387 FINAM
-394 NWGAYE
+394 NWSEYE
-400 NNKQTIKNQGDPN
+400 KNKQTIKNQGDPN

-427 VQGKQLKNELS
+427 VQGKQLKNDLS

-453 ENIDLLKGWLTTATD
+453 ENIDLLKGWLSTATD

-504 YSSTLG
+504 YNSTLG
-510 WVFGLVRGWWRG
+510 WLFGLVRGGWRG
-522 ISTIVRLTHE
+522 VATIVRLTHE

-555 KLWGKMRGLGPLTSR
+555 KLWGKMRGMGP
-570 LATGA
+570 
-575 GRLGRALGGKLML
+575 
-588 GAVKAGGGLKS
+588 
-599 LWGKMRGLGPLAS
+599 WFS

-633 MVAGRAILFIG
+633 MAAGRAVLFIG
-644 RALMM
+644 RALLM

-661 AAFLIY
+661 AAYLIY
-667 RYWGPI
+667 RYWEPI

-721 INWSPLGLFTKAFSG
+721 LNWSPLGLFTKAFSG

-763 IEDTWKSAKDKFKKF
+763 IKDKWNAVKDTFKNLTDGIKGF
-778 SNGLKNIFTSEN
+778 FTDETE
-790 KIQSPSRVFMGY
+790 IHSPSRVFMGY

-811 LGLNN
+811 LGIRN
-816 TAWKAEQAAKGLAA
+816 TAWKAEQAAKHLAA
-830 KIMPDSLRSPR
+830 RVMPGNQGFGIPR

-868 VYSPSVHIKESM
+868 VYSPAVHIKDAT

-903 LDEIMRR
+903 LDEIIRR
-910 KERRSFD
+910 KQRRSFD

>member
-28 RTLGKLTDT
+28 RTLSKLTDT

-73 GDSLKRVEYQHT
+73 GDSLKRVEYQQT

-102 QVMSELRGL
+102 QVMSELRGI

-161 SRESSQSVTELLKAT
+161 SRESSQSVIELLKAT
-176 DDLVDAGWNR
+176 DDLVDLSWDR
-186 KEAAKLN
+186 KDAARLS

-228 TRHAFNLLAD
+228 VRHALNLMAD
-238 SGNRV
+238 AGNRV

-251 PAFGKLAES
+251 GSFNQIAES
-260 FEKRGITGD
+260 FQRRGITGD
-269 EAITEIMSSLGAARL
+269 EAVTEIFSALGTARQ
-284 TMRNK
+284 TMRDK
-289 EDVVSGLQGWMDTSD
+289 GETVSALQGWMNTSD
-304 GRRMEHRFD
+304 GRQMAKRFD
-313 VMGVDYVRSRADY
+313 IMGVDYARSRADY
-326 MKGGMSDFEASLRVT
+326 MKGGMSDFEAGIRVT
-341 QRYLEEVG
+341 QRYLKELQGGEFMK
-349 NGKFMSKFTA
+349 KFSA
-359 LNGNAEAQGQLIQSF
+359 LEGDSDAQNQLLQAF
-374 GLGQIVS
+374 GMGQIFS

-387 FINAMSK
+387 FINAM
-394 NWGAYE
+394 NWSEYE
-400 NNKQTIKNQGDPN
+400 NKKQTIKNQDDPN

-504 YSSTLG
+504 YNSTLG
-510 WVFGLVRGWWRG
+510 WLFGLVRGGWRG
-522 ISTIVRLTHE
+522 VATIVRLTHE
-532 YRTLGKSSSML
+532 YRSLGKSSSML

-555 KLWGKMRGLGPLTSR
+555 KLWGKMRGLGPL
-570 LATGA
+570 
-575 GRLGRALGGKLML
+575 
-588 GAVKAGGGLKS
+588 
-599 LWGKMRGLGPLAS
+599 AS
-612 RLATGAGRLGRVLGG
+612 RLATGAGRLARVLGG

-633 MVAGRAILFIG
+633 MAAGRAVLFIG
-644 RALMM
+644 RALLM

-661 AAFLIY
+661 AAYLIY

-696 GFFTDRWQDIQTA
+696 GFFTDRWQEIQTA

-721 INWSPLGLFTKAFSG
+721 INWSPLGLFYKAFAG
-736 VMKWF
+736 VLSWF
-741 GIDLPGN
+741 DIDLPKN

-763 IEDTWKSAKDKFKKF
+763 IKDKWKSVKDTFKELTDGIKGF
-778 SNGLKNIFTSEN
+778 FTDETEMH
-790 KIQSPSRVFMGY
+790 SPSRVFMGY

-811 LGLNN
+811 LGINN
-816 TAWKAEQAAKGLAA
+816 TAWKAQQAAKGLAA

-868 VYSPSVHIKESM
+868 VYSPSVHIKEAT

>member
-1 MSTSFSLGVVIGA
+1 MSASFSLGVVIGA
-14 AVSGSFTSAMGTAQ
+14 AVSSSFSSAMGGTQ
-28 RTLGKLTDT
+28 RTLNKLTDT

-57 IGSGI
+57 IGAGV
-62 ADRLRSSYDSV
+62 ADRLRGSYDSI
-73 GDSLKRVEYQHT
+73 GNSLQHLHLQQEK
-85 RLLKWDAKVNTM
+85 LLKWDAKVNGV

-102 QVMSELRGL
+102 QIMSELRGL
-111 VGGVTAAGALAV
+111 AGGVTAAGALAV
-123 KATTT
+123 KATAT
-128 YAGEETLVRSTS
+128 YAGEETLLRSTS
-140 QGARNYDRA
+140 QGSRNYSRSD
-149 EERQLLADTRTA
+149 EKQLLDQMRVTSKDTT
-161 SRESSQSVTELLKAT
+161 QTVTDLLRGV
-176 DDLVDAGWNR
+176 DDLVDAGWDR
-186 KEAAKLN
+186 KAAANLT

-198 VATVYN
+198 VSTVYN
-204 MGTQDTAKVA
+204 MGVQDTAKVA

-228 TRHAFNLLAD
+228 ARHAFNLLAD

-260 FEKRGITGD
+260 FQKRGITGD

-304 GRRMEHRFD
+304 GRRMEKRFD
-313 VMGVDYVRSRADY
+313 AMGVDYVRSRADY
-326 MKGGMSDFEASLRVT
+326 MKGGMSDFEASMRVT

-359 LNGNAEAQGQLIQSF
+359 LNGDASAQQQLIQSF

-400 NNKQTIKNQGDPN
+400 KNKQTIKNQGDPN

-453 ENIDLLKGWLTTATD
+453 ENIDLLKGWLSTATD
-468 WVKNNQALVQH
+468 WVKNNQPLIQH
-479 YARLAVTA
+479 YAGLAVTA
-487 GKYFLMVR
+487 GKYFLIVR

-504 YSSTLG
+504 YNSTLG
-510 WVFGLVRGWWRG
+510 WIFGIIRGWWRG

-532 YRTLGKSSSML
+532 YRTLGKSSSVL

-555 KLWGKMRGLGPLTSR
+555 KLWGKMRGMGPWL
-570 LATGA
+570 
-575 GRLGRALGGKLML
+575 
-588 GAVKAGGGLKS
+588 
-599 LWGKMRGLGPLAS
+599 S

-633 MVAGRAILFIG
+633 LAAGRAVLFIG

-649 NPIGLLI
+649 NPIGLLV

-661 AAFLIY
+661 AAYLIY

-696 GFFTDRWQDIQTA
+696 GFFTDCWQDIQTA
-709 FDGGLLGIGELI
+709 FDGGLLGIGDLI
-721 INWSPLGLFTKAFSG
+721 LNWSPLEFFTSAFSG

-753 KNIIDGLTKG
+753 KNIVDGLTKG

-778 SNGLKNIFTSEN
+778 SNGVKNLFASEN

-811 LGLNN
+811 LGIRN
-816 TAWKAEQAAKGLAA
+816 TTWKAEQAAKHLAA
-830 KIMPDSLRSPR
+830 KVMPGNQGFGIPR

-855 TAGGGESSPAIHL
+855 TAGGESSPSVHL
-868 VYSPSVHIKESM
+868 VYSPSVHIKEAT
-880 PGTLTTDMIKQA
+880 PGTLTTDAIKQA

-903 LDEIMRR
+903 LDEIIRR
-910 KERRSFD
+910 KQRRSFD

>member
-28 RTLGKLTDT
+28 RTLSKLTDT

-73 GDSLKRVEYQHT
+73 GDSLKRVEYQQT

-102 QVMSELRGL
+102 QVMSELRGI
-111 VGGVTAAGALAV
+111 VGGVTAAGALAL
-123 KATTT
+123 KATAT
-128 YAGEETLVRSTS
+128 YAGEEAVLRSTS
-140 QGARNYDRA
+140 QGSRNYSRSD
-149 EERQLLADTRTA
+149 EKQLLDQMRVT
-161 SRESSQSVTELLKAT
+161 SRQTTQTVTDLLHGV
-176 DDLVDAGWNR
+176 DDMVDAGWNR
-186 KEAAKLN
+186 KAAADLT

-198 VATVYN
+198 VSTVYN
-204 MGTQDTAKVA
+204 MGVQDTAKVA
-214 DVLTHNLGYDNDKG
+214 DVLVHNLGYDTGDG
-228 TRHAFNLLAD
+228 TRQAFNLLAD

-260 FEKRGITGD
+260 FQKRGITGD

-304 GRRMEHRFD
+304 GRKMENRFD
-313 VMGVDYVRSRADY
+313 AMGVDYVRSRADY

-349 NGKFMSKFTA
+349 GGKFMNKFTA

-374 GLGQIVS
+374 GLGQIVT

-400 NNKQTIKNQGDPN
+400 NNKRTIKNQGDPN
-413 YLNMAYD
+413 YINMAYD
-420 QKADTLG
+420 QKTDALG
-427 VQGKQLKNELS
+427 EQGKQLKNELS

-504 YSSTLG
+504 YNSTLG
-510 WVFGLVRGWWRG
+510 WLFGLVRCGWRG
-522 ISTIVRLTHE
+522 VATIVRLTHE

-555 KLWGKMRGLGPLTSR
+555 M
-570 LATGA
+570 
-575 GRLGRALGGKLML
+575 
-588 GAVKAGGGLKS
+588 

-633 MVAGRAILFIG
+633 MAAGRAVLFIG
-644 RALMM
+644 RALLM

-661 AAFLIY
+661 AAYLIY
-667 RYWGPI
+667 RYWEPI

-696 GFFTDRWQDIQTA
+696 GFFTDRWQEIQTA

-721 INWSPLGLFTKAFSG
+721 INWSPLGLFYKAFAG
-736 VMKWF
+736 VLSWF
-741 GIDLPGN
+741 DIDLPKN

-763 IEDTWKSAKDKFKKF
+763 IKDKWNSVKDTFKDLTDGIKGF
-778 SNGLKNIFTSEN
+778 FTDETE
-790 KIQSPSRVFMGY
+790 IHSPSRVFMGY
-802 GGYIVEGLQ
+802 GNYLVEGLQ
-811 LGLNN
+811 LGINN
-816 TAWKAEQAAKGLAA
+816 TAWKAQQAARGLAD
-830 KIMPDSLRSPR
+830 KVMPGNQGFGIPR
-841 IPAVPFIADIPRGA
+841 IPAVPFIADIPRGT

-868 VYSPSVHIKESM
+868 VYSPAVHIKEAT
-880 PGTLTTDMIKQA
+880 PGTLTTDLIKQA

>member
-73 GDSLKRVEYQHT
+73 GDSLKRVEYQQT

-111 VGGVTAAGALAV
+111 VGGVTATGALAL
-123 KATTT
+123 KATAT

-161 SRESSQSVTELLKAT
+161 SRESSQSVIELLKAT
-176 DDLVDAGWNR
+176 DDLVDLSWDR
-186 KEAAKLN
+186 KDAARLS

-228 TRHAFNLLAD
+228 VRHALNLMAD
-238 SGNRV
+238 AGNRV

-251 PAFGKLAES
+251 GSFNQIAES
-260 FEKRGITGD
+260 FQRRGITGD
-269 EAITEIMSSLGAARL
+269 EAVTEIFSALGTARQ
-284 TMRNK
+284 TMRDK
-289 EDVVSGLQGWMDTSD
+289 GETVSALQGWMDTSD
-304 GRRMEHRFD
+304 GRQMTKRFD
-313 VMGVDYVRSRADY
+313 LMGVDYARSRADY
-326 MKGGMSDFEASLRVT
+326 MKSGMSDFESGIRVT
-341 QRYLEEVG
+341 QRYLKELQGGEFMK
-349 NGKFMSKFTA
+349 KFSA
-359 LNGNAEAQGQLIQSF
+359 LEGDSDAQNQLLQAF
-374 GLGQIVS
+374 GMGQIFS

-387 FINAMSK
+387 FINAM
-394 NWGAYE
+394 NWSEYE
-400 NNKQTIKNQGDPN
+400 NKKQTIKNQADPN

-504 YSSTLG
+504 YNSTLG
-510 WVFGLVRGWWRG
+510 WLFGLVRGGWRG
-522 ISTIVRLTHE
+522 VATIVRLTHE

-543 FNLTMKAGGGFK
+543 FNLTMRTGRGF
-555 KLWGKMRGLGPLTSR
+555 
-570 LATGA
+570 
-575 GRLGRALGGKLML
+575 
-588 GAVKAGGGLKS
+588 KS

-656 TGIAV
+656 TGIAI
-661 AAFLIY
+661 AAYLIY
-667 RYWGPI
+667 RYWEPI
-673 KGFFTRLW
+673 SGWFKA
-681 TGIENIGTQIWSSIT
+681 
-696 GFFTDRWQDIQTA
+696 RWEEIKTA
-709 FDGGLLGIGELI
+709 FSGGIGGVCELI
-721 INWSPLGLFTKAFSG
+721 INWSPLGLFYKAFAG
-736 VMKWF
+736 VLSWF
-741 GIDLPGN
+741 DIDLPKN

-763 IEDTWKSAKDKFKKF
+763 IKDKWKSVKDTFKDLTDGIKGF
-778 SNGLKNIFTSEN
+778 FTGEVR
-790 KIQSPSRVFMGY
+790 IQSPSRVFMGY

-811 LGLNN
+811 LGINN

-830 KIMPDSLRSPR
+830 KIMPDGLRSPR

-868 VYSPSVHIKESM
+868 VYSPSVHIKEAT
-880 PGTLTTDMIKQA
+880 PGTLTTDLIKQA

>member
-1 MSTSFSLGVVIGA
+1 MSASFSLGVVIGA
-14 AVSGSFTSAMGTAQ
+14 AVSSSFSSAMGGTQ
-28 RTLGKLTDT
+28 RTLNKLTDT
-37 TSRLKTRQDALS
+37 TSCLKTRQDALS

-57 IGSGI
+57 IGAGV
-62 ADRLRSSYDSV
+62 ADRLRGSYDSV
-73 GDSLKRVEYQHT
+73 GNSLQRLHLQQEK
-85 RLLKWDAKVNTM
+85 LLKWDTKVNGM

-102 QVMSELRGL
+102 QIVSELRGL
-111 VGGVTAAGALAV
+111 VGGVTAAGALAL
-123 KATTT
+123 KTTAT
-128 YAGEETLVRSTS
+128 YASEETLVRSTS

-149 EERQLLADTRTA
+149 EERKLLADTRTA
-161 SRESSQSVTELLKAT
+161 SKESSQSVIELLKAT

-186 KEAAKLN
+186 QEAAKLN

-260 FEKRGITGD
+260 FQKRGITGD

-359 LNGNAEAQGQLIQSF
+359 LNGNAEAQGQLIESF

-400 NNKQTIKNQGDPN
+400 NNKQVIKNQGDPN

-427 VQGKQLKNELS
+427 VQGRQLKNDLS

-453 ENIDLLKGWLTTATD
+453 ENISLLKDWLSTATE
-468 WVKNNQALVQH
+468 WVKNNQPLIQH

-504 YSSTLG
+504 YNSTLG
-510 WVFGLVRGWWRG
+510 WLFGLVRGGWRG
-522 ISTIVRLTHE
+522 VATIVRLTHE
-532 YRTLGKSSSML
+532 YRTLGKSSSLL

-555 KLWGKMRGLGPLTSR
+555 KLWGKMRGLGPLASR

-575 GRLGRALGGKLML
+575 GRLGRALGGGLLRGVRWVAK
-588 GAVKAGGGLKS
+588 GALS
-599 LWGKMRGLGPLAS
+599 LA
-612 RLATGAGRLGRVLGG
+612 RVLSG

-649 NPIGLLI
+649 NPIGLII

-661 AAFLIY
+661 AAYLIY
-667 RYWGPI
+667 RYWDPVSNWFQSLWSEI
-673 KGFFTRLW
+673 K
-681 TGIENIGTQIWSSIT
+681 
-696 GFFTDRWQDIQTA
+696 TA
-709 FDGGLLGIGELI
+709 FDGGIVGISELI
-721 INWSPLGLFTKAFSG
+721 INWSPLGLFYKAFAG
-736 VMKWF
+736 VLSWF
-741 GIDLPGN
+741 DIDLPKN

-753 KNIIDGLTKG
+753 KNIIDGLTDGIKNKWNSVKDTFKELTDGIKG
-763 IEDTWKSAKDKFKKF
+763 F
-778 SNGLKNIFTSEN
+778 FTSETE
-790 KIQSPSRVFMGY
+790 IHSPSRVFMGY

-811 LGLNN
+811 LGINN
-816 TAWKAEQAAKGLAA
+816 TAWKAQQAAKGLAA

-855 TAGGGESSPAIHL
+855 TAGAGESSPSVHL
-868 VYSPSVHIKESM
+868 VYSPVVHIKEAT
-880 PGTLTTDMIKQA
+880 PGTSTADMIKQA

-910 KERRSFD
+910 KQRRSFD

>member
-14 AVSGSFTSAMGTAQ
+14 AVSGSFTSAMGNTQ
-28 RTLGKLTDT
+28 RTLNKLTDT
-37 TSRLKTRQDALS
+37 TSRLKSRQDALS

-57 IGSGI
+57 IGAGV
-62 ADRLRSSYDSV
+62 ADRLQGSYDRV
-73 GDSLKRVEYQHT
+73 GNSLKRVEYQQN
-85 RLLKWDAKVNTM
+85 RLLKWDAKVNAM

-111 VGGVTAAGALAV
+111 VGGVTAAGALAL
-123 KATTT
+123 KTTAT

-140 QGARNYDRA
+140 QGSRNYSRSD
-149 EERQLLADTRTA
+149 EKQLLDQMRVTSRDTT
-161 SRESSQSVTELLKAT
+161 QTVTELLRGV
-176 DDLVDAGWNR
+176 DDLVDAGWDR
-186 KEAAKLN
+186 KAAANLT

-198 VATVYN
+198 VSTVYN
-204 MGTQDTAKVA
+204 MGVQDTAKVA

-228 TRHAFNLLAD
+228 ARHAFNLLAD

-260 FEKRGITGD
+260 FQKRGITGD

-304 GRRMEHRFD
+304 GRRMENRFNI
-313 VMGVDYVRSRADY
+313 MGVDYVRSRADY

-349 NGKFMSKFTA
+349 GGKFMSKFTA
-359 LNGNAEAQGQLIQSF
+359 LNGDAAAQQQLIQSF

-400 NNKQTIKNQGDPN
+400 NNKQTIKNQGDPS

-420 QKADTLG
+420 QKTDTLG
-427 VQGKQLKNELS
+427 EQGKQLKNELS

-453 ENIDLLKGWLTTATD
+453 ENIDLLKGWLSTATD
-468 WVKNNQALVQH
+468 WVKNNQPLIQH

-487 GKYFLMVR
+487 GKYFLIVR
-495 GGWLISKLV
+495 GGWLISKLA

-510 WVFGLVRGWWRG
+510 WLFGLVRGGWRG
-522 ISTIVRLTHE
+522 VATIVRLTHE
-532 YRTLGKSSSML
+532 YRALGKSTSTL

-555 KLWGKMRGLGPLTSR
+555 KLWGKMRGMGPWL
-570 LATGA
+570 
-575 GRLGRALGGKLML
+575 
-588 GAVKAGGGLKS
+588 
-599 LWGKMRGLGPLAS
+599 S

-633 MVAGRAILFIG
+633 MTAGRAILFIG

-667 RYWGPI
+667 RYWEPI

-721 INWSPLGLFTKAFSG
+721 LNWSPLGFFTQAFSE

-741 GIDLPGN
+741 GIDLPGS
-748 FTDFG
+748 FTGFG

-763 IEDTWKSAKDKFKKF
+763 IKDTWKAAKDEFKKL

-811 LGLNN
+811 LGIRN
-816 TAWKAEQAAKGLAA
+816 TTWKAERAAKELAA
-830 KIMPDSLRSPR
+830 IVSPDSLRSPR

-868 VYSPSVHIKESM
+868 VYSPVVHIKEATS
-880 PGTLTTDMIKQA
+880 GTLTTDAIKQA

-910 KERRSFD
+910 KQRRSFD

>member
-28 RTLGKLTDT
+28 RTLSKLTDT

-62 ADRLRSSYDSV
+62 ADRLRTSYDSV
-73 GDSLKRVEYQHT
+73 GDSLKRVEYQQT

-102 QVMSELRGL
+102 QVMSELRGI

-123 KATTT
+123 KATAT

-260 FEKRGITGD
+260 FQKRGITGD

-349 NGKFMSKFTA
+349 NGQFMSKFSA
-359 LNGNAEAQGQLIQSF
+359 LNGDAAAQQQLIQSF

-479 YARLAVTA
+479 YARLSVTA
-487 GKYFLMVR
+487 GKYFLLVR
-495 GGWLISKLV
+495 GGWLISKLA
-504 YSSTLG
+504 YNSTLG
-510 WVFGLVRGWWRG
+510 WLFGLVRGGWRG
-522 ISTIVRLTHE
+522 VATIVRLTHE

-555 KLWGKMRGLGPLTSR
+555 KLWGKMRGLGPLASR

-575 GRLGRALGGKLML
+575 GRLGRALGG
-588 GAVKAGGGLKS
+588 GF
-599 LWGKMRGLGPLAS
+599 
-612 RLATGAGRLGRVLGG
+612 
-627 GLLRGL
+627 LRGL
-633 MVAGRAILFIG
+633 MAAGRAVLFIG
-644 RALMM
+644 RALLM

-661 AAFLIY
+661 AAYLIY

-696 GFFTDRWQDIQTA
+696 GFFTDRWQEIQTA

-721 INWSPLGLFTKAFSG
+721 LNWSPLGLFTKAFSG

-811 LGLNN
+811 LGINN

-830 KIMPDSLRSPR
+830 KIMPDGLRSPR

-868 VYSPSVHIKESM
+868 VYSPAVHIKEAT
-880 PGTLTTDMIKQA
+880 PGTLTTDLIKQA

-910 KERRSFD
+910 KARRNFD

>member
-1 MSTSFSLGVVIGA
+1 MSASFSLGVVIGA
-14 AVSGSFTSAMGTAQ
+14 AVSSSFSSAMGSTQ
-28 RTLGKLTDT
+28 RTLNKLTDT
-37 TSRLKTRQDALS
+37 TSRLKTRQDTLS

-57 IGSGI
+57 IGAGV
-62 ADRLRSSYDSV
+62 ADRLRGSYDSV
-73 GDSLKRVEYQHT
+73 GNSLQRLHLQQEK
-85 RLLKWDAKVNTM
+85 LLKWDAKVNGV

-102 QVMSELRGL
+102 QIMSELRGL

-123 KATTT
+123 KATAT
-128 YAGEETLVRSTS
+128 YAGEEAMLRSTS
-140 QGARNYDRA
+140 QGSRNYSRSD
-149 EERQLLADTRTA
+149 EKQLLDQMRVTSRDTT
-161 SRESSQSVTELLKAT
+161 QTVTDLLRGV
-176 DDLVDAGWNR
+176 DDLVDAGWDR
-186 KEAAKLN
+186 KAAANLT

-198 VATVYN
+198 VSTVYN

-228 TRHAFNLLAD
+228 ARHAFNLLAD

-260 FEKRGITGD
+260 FQKRGITGD

-313 VMGVDYVRSRADY
+313 AMGVDYVRSRADY

-359 LNGNAEAQGQLIQSF
+359 LNGNAEAQGQLIESF

-420 QKADTLG
+420 QKTDALG
-427 VQGKQLKNELS
+427 EQGKQLKNELS

-453 ENIDLLKGWLTTATD
+453 ENIDLLKGWLSTATD
-468 WVKNNQALVQH
+468 WVKNNQPLVQH

-495 GGWLISKLV
+495 GGWLISKLA
-504 YSSTLG
+504 YNSTLG
-510 WVFGLVRGWWRG
+510 WIFGLVRGGVRG
-522 ISTIVRLTHE
+522 VATIVRLTHE

-555 KLWGKMRGLGPLTSR
+555 ALWGKIRGLGPWLSR
-570 LATGA
+570 LATGS
-575 GRLGRALGGKLML
+575 GRLGRALGGGLLQGVRWAAK
-588 GAVKAGGGLKS
+588 GALS
-599 LWGKMRGLGPLAS
+599 
-612 RLATGAGRLGRVLGG
+612 LGRVLGG

-633 MVAGRAILFIG
+633 LAAGRAVLFIG

-667 RYWGPI
+667 RYWEPI

-721 INWSPLGLFTKAFSG
+721 LNWSPLGLFTQVFSE
-736 VMKWF
+736 VMSWF
-741 GIDLPGN
+741 GVDLPKN

-763 IEDTWKSAKDKFKKF
+763 IKDKWNAVKDTFKNLTDGIKGF
-778 SNGLKNIFTSEN
+778 FTDETE
-790 KIQSPSRVFMGY
+790 IHSPSRVFMGY
-802 GGYIVEGLQ
+802 GNYLVEGLQ
-811 LGLNN
+811 LGIRN
-816 TAWKAEQAAKGLAA
+816 TTWKAEQAAKHLAA
-830 KIMPDSLRSPR
+830 RVMPGNQGFGIPR

-855 TAGGGESSPAIHL
+855 TAGGGESSPSVHL
-868 VYSPSVHIKESM
+868 VYSPSVHIKEAT
-880 PGTLTTDMIKQA
+880 PGTLTTDAIKQA

-903 LDEIMRR
+903 LDEIIRR
-910 KERRSFD
+910 KQRRSFD

>member
-28 RTLGKLTDT
+28 RTLSKLTDT

-73 GDSLKRVEYQHT
+73 GDSLKRVEYQQT

-102 QVMSELRGL
+102 QVMSELRGI
-111 VGGVTAAGALAV
+111 VGGVTAASALAL
-123 KATTT
+123 KATAT
-128 YAGEETLVRSTS
+128 YAGEEAVLRSTS
-140 QGARNYDRA
+140 QGSRNYSRSD
-149 EERQLLADTRTA
+149 EKQLLDQMRVT
-161 SRESSQSVTELLKAT
+161 SRQTTQTVTDLLHGV
-176 DDLVDAGWNR
+176 DDMVDAGWNR
-186 KEAAKLN
+186 KAAADLT

-198 VATVYN
+198 VSTVYN
-204 MGTQDTAKVA
+204 MGVQDTAKVA
-214 DVLTHNLGYDNDKG
+214 DVLVHNLGYDTGDG
-228 TRHAFNLLAD
+228 TRQAFNLLAD

-260 FEKRGITGD
+260 FQKRGITGD

-304 GRRMEHRFD
+304 GRKMENRFD
-313 VMGVDYVRSRADY
+313 AMGVDYVRSRADY

-349 NGKFMSKFTA
+349 GGKFMNKFTA

-374 GLGQIVS
+374 GLGQIVT

-400 NNKQTIKNQGDPN
+400 NNKRTIKNQGDPN
-413 YLNMAYD
+413 YINMAYD
-420 QKADTLG
+420 QKTDALG
-427 VQGKQLKNELS
+427 EQGKQLKNELS

-479 YARLAVTA
+479 YARLSVTA
-487 GKYFLMVR
+487 GKYFLLVR
-495 GGWLISKLV
+495 GGWLISKLA
-504 YSSTLG
+504 YNSTLG
-510 WVFGLVRGWWRG
+510 WLFGLVRGGLRG
-522 ISTIVRLTHE
+522 VATIARLTHE

-543 FNLTMKAGGGFK
+543 FNLTMRAGRGFK
-555 KLWGKMRGLGPLTSR
+555 MLWGKML
-570 LATGA
+570 
-575 GRLGRALGGKLML
+575 
-588 GAVKAGGGLKS
+588 
-599 LWGKMRGLGPLAS
+599 GLGPLAS
-612 RLATGAGRLGRVLGG
+612 RLATGAGRLARVLGG

-633 MVAGRAILFIG
+633 MVAGRAILFVG

-656 TGIAV
+656 TGIAI
-661 AAFLIY
+661 AAYLIY
-667 RYWGPI
+667 RYWEPI
-673 KGFFTRLW
+673 SGWFKA
-681 TGIENIGTQIWSSIT
+681 
-696 GFFTDRWQDIQTA
+696 RWEEIKTA
-709 FDGGLLGIGELI
+709 FSGGIGGVCELI
-721 INWSPLGLFTKAFSG
+721 INWSPLGLFYKAFAG
-736 VMKWF
+736 VLSWF
-741 GIDLPGN
+741 DIDLPKN

-763 IEDTWKSAKDKFKKF
+763 IKDKWKSVKDTFKDLTDGIKGF
-778 SNGLKNIFTSEN
+778 FTDETE
-790 KIQSPSRVFMGY
+790 IHSPSRVFMGY

-811 LGLNN
+811 LGINN

-868 VYSPSVHIKESM
+868 VYSPAVHIKEAT
-880 PGTLTTDMIKQA
+880 PGTLTTDLIKQA

>member
-28 RTLGKLTDT
+28 RTLSKLTDT
-37 TSRLKTRQDALS
+37 TSRLKNRQDALS

-73 GDSLKRVEYQHT
+73 GDSLKRVEYQQT

-102 QVMSELRGL
+102 QVMSEIRGL
-111 VGGVTAAGALAV
+111 VGGVTAAGALAL
-123 KATTT
+123 KATAT
-128 YAGEETLVRSTS
+128 YAGEEAVLRSTS
-140 QGARNYDRA
+140 QGSRNYSRSD
-149 EERQLLADTRTA
+149 EKQLLDQMRVT
-161 SRESSQSVTELLKAT
+161 SRQTTQTVTDLLHGV
-176 DDLVDAGWNR
+176 DDMVDAGWNR
-186 KEAAKLN
+186 KAAADLT

-198 VATVYN
+198 VSTVYN
-204 MGTQDTAKVA
+204 MGVQDTAKVA
-214 DVLTHNLGYDNDKG
+214 DVLVHNLGYDTGDG
-228 TRHAFNLLAD
+228 TRQAFNLLAD

-243 GFEFPDVA
+243 GFEFPDMA

-260 FEKRGITGD
+260 FQKRGITGD

-304 GRRMEHRFD
+304 GRRMENRFD

-349 NGKFMSKFTA
+349 GGKFMNKFTA

-374 GLGQIVS
+374 GLGQIVT

-400 NNKQTIKNQGDPN
+400 NNKRTIKNQGDPN
-413 YLNMAYD
+413 YINMAYD
-420 QKADTLG
+420 QKTDALG
-427 VQGKQLKNELS
+427 EQGKQLKNELS

-479 YARLAVTA
+479 YAKLAVTA

-495 GGWLISKLV
+495 GGWLISKLA
-504 YSSTLG
+504 YNSTLG
-510 WVFGLVRGWWRG
+510 WLFGLVRGGLRG
-522 ISTIVRLTHE
+522 VSTIVRLTHE

-555 KLWGKMRGLGPLTSR
+555 KLWGKMRGLGPL
-570 LATGA
+570 
-575 GRLGRALGGKLML
+575 
-588 GAVKAGGGLKS
+588 
-599 LWGKMRGLGPLAS
+599 AS
-612 RLATGAGRLGRVLGG
+612 RLATGAGRLARVLGG

-656 TGIAV
+656 TGIAI
-661 AAFLIY
+661 AAYLIY
-667 RYWGPI
+667 RYWEPI
-673 KGFFTRLW
+673 SGWFKA
-681 TGIENIGTQIWSSIT
+681 
-696 GFFTDRWQDIQTA
+696 RWEEIKTA
-709 FDGGLLGIGELI
+709 FSGGIGGVCELI
-721 INWSPLGLFTKAFSG
+721 INWSPLGLFYKAFAG
-736 VMKWF
+736 VLSWF
-741 GIDLPGN
+741 DIDLPKN

-763 IEDTWKSAKDKFKKF
+763 IKDKWKSVKDTFKDLTDGIKGF
-778 SNGLKNIFTSEN
+778 FTGEVR
-790 KIQSPSRVFMGY
+790 IQSPSRVFMGY

-811 LGLNN
+811 LGINN
-816 TAWKAEQAAKGLAA
+816 TAWKAQQATKGLAA

-868 VYSPSVHIKESM
+868 VYSPSVHIKEAT

-892 LKENLPELERL
+892 LKDNLPELERL

-910 KERRSFD
+910 KARRSFD

>member
-73 GDSLKRVEYQHT
+73 GDSLKRVEYQQT

-102 QVMSELRGL
+102 QVMSELRGI
-111 VGGVTAAGALAV
+111 VGGVTAAGALAL
-123 KATTT
+123 KATAT
-128 YAGEETLVRSTS
+128 YAGEEAVLRSTS
-140 QGARNYDRA
+140 QGSRNYSRSD
-149 EERQLLADTRTA
+149 EKQLLDQMRVT
-161 SRESSQSVTELLKAT
+161 SRQTTQTVTDLLHGV
-176 DDLVDAGWNR
+176 DDMVDAGWNR
-186 KEAAKLN
+186 KAAADLT

-198 VATVYN
+198 VSTVYN
-204 MGTQDTAKVA
+204 MGVQDTAKVA
-214 DVLTHNLGYDNDKG
+214 DVLVHNLGYDTGDG
-228 TRHAFNLLAD
+228 TRQAFNLLAD

-260 FEKRGITGD
+260 FQKRGITGD

-304 GRRMEHRFD
+304 GRKMENRFD
-313 VMGVDYVRSRADY
+313 AMGVDYVRSRADY

-349 NGKFMSKFTA
+349 GGKFMNKFTA

-495 GGWLISKLV
+495 GGWLISKLA
-504 YSSTLG
+504 YNSTLG
-510 WVFGLVRGWWRG
+510 WLFGLVRGGLRG
-522 ISTIVRLTHE
+522 VATIVRLTHE

-543 FNLTMKAGGGFK
+543 FNLTMRTGRGFK
-555 KLWGKMRGLGPLTSR
+555 M
-570 LATGA
+570 
-575 GRLGRALGGKLML
+575 
-588 GAVKAGGGLKS
+588 

-633 MVAGRAILFIG
+633 MAAGRAVLFIG
-644 RALMM
+644 RALLM

-661 AAFLIY
+661 AAYLIY

-696 GFFTDRWQDIQTA
+696 GFFTDRWQEIQTA

-778 SNGLKNIFTSEN
+778 SNSLKNIFTSEN

-811 LGLNN
+811 LGINN

-830 KIMPDSLRSPR
+830 KIMPDGLRSPR

-868 VYSPSVHIKESM
+868 VYSPSVHIKEAT
-880 PGTLTTDMIKQA
+880 PGTLTTDLIKQA

-910 KERRSFD
+910 KARRSFD

>member
-28 RTLGKLTDT
+28 RTLSKLTDT

-73 GDSLKRVEYQHT
+73 GDSLKRVEYQQT

-102 QVMSELRGL
+102 QLMSELRGI

-161 SRESSQSVTELLKAT
+161 SRESSQSVIELLKAT
-176 DDLVDAGWNR
+176 DDLVDLSWDR
-186 KEAAKLN
+186 KDAARLS

-228 TRHAFNLLAD
+228 VRHALNLMAD
-238 SGNRV
+238 AGNRV

-251 PAFGKLAES
+251 GSFNQIAES
-260 FEKRGITGD
+260 FQRRGITGD
-269 EAITEIMSSLGAARL
+269 EAVTEIFSALGTARQ
-284 TMRNK
+284 TMRDK
-289 EDVVSGLQGWMDTSD
+289 GETVSALQGWMDTSD
-304 GRRMEHRFD
+304 GRQMAKRFD
-313 VMGVDYVRSRADY
+313 LMGVDYARSRADY
-326 MKGGMSDFEASLRVT
+326 MKSGMSDFESGIRVT
-341 QRYLEEVG
+341 QRYLKELQGGEFMK
-349 NGKFMSKFTA
+349 KFSA
-359 LNGNAEAQGQLIQSF
+359 LEGDSDAQNQLLQAF
-374 GLGQIVS
+374 GMGQIFS

-387 FINAMSK
+387 FINAM
-394 NWGAYE
+394 NWSEYE
-400 NNKQTIKNQGDPN
+400 NKKQTIKNQADPN

-504 YSSTLG
+504 YNSTLG
-510 WVFGLVRGWWRG
+510 WLFGLARGGLRG
-522 ISTIVRLTHE
+522 VATIVRLTHE
-532 YRTLGKSSSML
+532 YRSLGKSSSML

-575 GRLGRALGGKLML
+575 GRLA
-588 GAVKAGGGLKS
+588 
-599 LWGKMRGLGPLAS
+599 
-612 RLATGAGRLGRVLGG
+612 RVLGG

-644 RALMM
+644 RALLM

-661 AAFLIY
+661 AAYLIY

-721 INWSPLGLFTKAFSG
+721 INWSPLGLFYKAFAG
-736 VMKWF
+736 VLSWF
-741 GIDLPGN
+741 DIDLPKN

-763 IEDTWKSAKDKFKKF
+763 IKDKWKSVKDTFKDLTDGIKGF
-778 SNGLKNIFTSEN
+778 FTGEVR
-790 KIQSPSRVFMGY
+790 IQSPSRVFMGY

-811 LGLNN
+811 LGINN
-816 TAWKAEQAAKGLAA
+816 TAWKAQQAAKGLAA
-830 KIMPDSLRSPR
+830 KIMPDGLRSPR

-868 VYSPSVHIKESM
+868 VYSPSVHIKEAT

>member
-28 RTLGKLTDT
+28 RTLSKLTDT

-73 GDSLKRVEYQHT
+73 GDSLKRVEYQQT

-102 QVMSELRGL
+102 QVMSELRGI

-161 SRESSQSVTELLKAT
+161 SRESSQSVIELLKAT
-176 DDLVDAGWNR
+176 DDLVDLSWDR
-186 KEAAKLN
+186 KDAARLS

-228 TRHAFNLLAD
+228 VRHALNLMAD
-238 SGNRV
+238 AGNRV

-251 PAFGKLAES
+251 GSFNQIAES
-260 FEKRGITGD
+260 FQRRGITGD
-269 EAITEIMSSLGAARL
+269 EAVTEIFSALGTARQ
-284 TMRNK
+284 TMRDK
-289 EDVVSGLQGWMDTSD
+289 GETVSALQGWMNTSD
-304 GRRMEHRFD
+304 GRQMAKRFD
-313 VMGVDYVRSRADY
+313 IMGVDYARSRADY
-326 MKGGMSDFEASLRVT
+326 MKGGMSDFEAGIRVT
-341 QRYLEEVG
+341 QRYLKELQGGEFMK
-349 NGKFMSKFTA
+349 KFSA
-359 LNGNAEAQGQLIQSF
+359 LEGDSDAQNQLMQAF
-374 GLGQIVS
+374 GMGQIFS

-387 FINAMSK
+387 FINAM
-394 NWGAYE
+394 NWSEYE
-400 NNKQTIKNQGDPN
+400 KKKQTVKNQADPN

-446 ALAPVVR
+446 ALAPTVR
-453 ENIDLLKGWLTTATD
+453 ENIDLLKGWISSVTD
-468 WVKNNQALVQH
+468 WVKNNQALTQQL
-479 YARLAVTA
+479 ARVAVTA
-487 GKYFLMVR
+487 GKYFLILR
-495 GGWLISKLV
+495 GGWLISKLIFN
-504 YSSTLG
+504 STFG
-510 WVFGLVRGWWRG
+510 WIFSLIRFWWRG
-522 ISTIVRLTHE
+522 VSTVVRLTHE
-532 YRTLGKSSSML
+532 YRSLGKSTSTL

-555 KLWGKMRGLGPLTSR
+555 KLWGKMRGLGPL
-570 LATGA
+570 
-575 GRLGRALGGKLML
+575 
-588 GAVKAGGGLKS
+588 
-599 LWGKMRGLGPLAS
+599 AS
-612 RLATGAGRLGRVLGG
+612 RLTTGAGRLGRVLGG

-633 MVAGRAILFIG
+633 MAAGRAVLFIG
-644 RALMM
+644 RALLM

-661 AAFLIY
+661 AAYLIY
-667 RYWGPI
+667 RYWEPI

-696 GFFTDRWQDIQTA
+696 GFFTDRWQEIQTA

-721 INWSPLGLFTKAFSG
+721 LNWSPLGLFYKAFAG
-736 VMKWF
+736 VLSWF
-741 GIDLPGN
+741 DIDLPKN

-763 IEDTWKSAKDKFKKF
+763 IKDKWKSVKDTFKDLTDGIKGF
-778 SNGLKNIFTSEN
+778 FTDETE
-790 KIQSPSRVFMGY
+790 IHSPSRVFMGY

-811 LGLNN
+811 LGINN

-868 VYSPSVHIKESM
+868 VYSPAVHIKEAT

-910 KERRSFD
+910 KARRSFD

>member
-1 MSTSFSLGVVIGA
+1 MSASFSLGVVIGA
-14 AVSGSFTSAMGTAQ
+14 AVSSSFSSAMGSTQ
-28 RTLGKLTDT
+28 RTLNKLTDT

-57 IGSGI
+57 IGAGV
-62 ADRLRSSYDSV
+62 ADRLRGSYDSV
-73 GDSLKRVEYQHT
+73 GNSLQRLHLQQEK
-85 RLLKWDAKVNTM
+85 LLKWDTKVNGM

-102 QVMSELRGL
+102 QIMSELRGL
-111 VGGVTAAGALAV
+111 VGGVTAAGALAL
-123 KATTT
+123 KTTAT

-149 EERQLLADTRTA
+149 EERKLLADTRTA
-161 SRESSQSVTELLKAT
+161 SKESSQSVIELLKAT
-176 DDLVDAGWNR
+176 DDLVDAGMNR
-186 KEAAKLN
+186 QDAAKLS

-204 MGTQDTAKVA
+204 MGTQDTAKVV
-214 DVLTHNLGYDNDKG
+214 DVLTHNLGYDNDQG
-228 TRHAFNLLAD
+228 VRHALNLMAD
-238 SGNRV
+238 AGNHV

-251 PAFGKLAES
+251 GSFSDLAGS
-260 FEKRGITGD
+260 FQQRGITGD
-269 EAITEIMSSLGAARL
+269 EAVTEIFSALGTARQ
-284 TMRNK
+284 TMRDK
-289 EDVVSGLQGWMDTSD
+289 GKTVSALQGWMDTSD
-304 GRRMEHRFD
+304 GRQMAKRFD
-313 VMGVDYVRSRADY
+313 IMGVDYARSRADY
-326 MKGGMSDFEASLRVT
+326 MKDGMSDFEAGIRVT
-341 QRYLEEVG
+341 QRYLKELQGGEFMKKFSALEG
-349 NGKFMSKFTA
+349 NSDAQNQLMQAFGMS
-359 LNGNAEAQGQLIQSF
+359 
-374 GLGQIVS
+374 QIFS

-387 FINAMSK
+387 FINAM
-394 NWGAYE
+394 NWSEYE
-400 NNKQTIKNQGDPN
+400 KKKQTVKNQGDPN

-427 VQGKQLKNELS
+427 VQGRQLKNDLS

-453 ENIDLLKGWLTTATD
+453 ENISLLKDWLSTATE
-468 WVKNNQALVQH
+468 WVKNNQPLIQH

-495 GGWLISKLV
+495 GGWLISKLA
-504 YSSTLG
+504 YNSTLG
-510 WVFGLVRGWWRG
+510 WLFGLIRGGWRG
-522 ISTIVRLTHE
+522 VATIVRLTHE
-532 YRTLGKSSSML
+532 YRTLGKSSSLL

-555 KLWGKMRGLGPLTSR
+555 K
-570 LATGA
+570 
-575 GRLGRALGGKLML
+575 
-588 GAVKAGGGLKS
+588 

-633 MVAGRAILFIG
+633 MAAGRAVLFIG
-644 RALMM
+644 RALLM

-661 AAFLIY
+661 AAYLIY
-667 RYWGPI
+667 RYWEPI

-721 INWSPLGLFTKAFSG
+721 LNWSPLGLFTQVFSE
-736 VMKWF
+736 VMSWF
-741 GIDLPGN
+741 GIDLPKN

-763 IEDTWKSAKDKFKKF
+763 IKDKWNAVKDTFKNLTDGIKGF
-778 SNGLKNIFTSEN
+778 FTDETE
-790 KIQSPSRVFMGY
+790 IHSPSRVFMGY

-811 LGLNN
+811 LGINN

-855 TAGGGESSPAIHL
+855 TAGAGESSPSIHL
-868 VYSPSVHIKESM
+868 VYSPVVHIKEAT
-880 PGTLTTDMIKQA
+880 PGTSTADAIKQA

-903 LDEIMRR
+903 LDEIIRR
-910 KERRSFD
+910 KQRRSFD

>member
-28 RTLGKLTDT
+28 RTLSKLTDT

-73 GDSLKRVEYQHT
+73 GDSLKRVEYQQT

-102 QVMSELRGL
+102 QVMSELRGI

-161 SRESSQSVTELLKAT
+161 SRESSQSVIELLKAT
-176 DDLVDAGWNR
+176 DDLVDLSWDR
-186 KEAAKLN
+186 KDAARLS

-228 TRHAFNLLAD
+228 VRHALNLMAD
-238 SGNRV
+238 AGNRV

-251 PAFGKLAES
+251 GSFNQIAES
-260 FEKRGITGD
+260 FQRRGITGD
-269 EAITEIMSSLGAARL
+269 EAVTEIFSALGTARQ
-284 TMRNK
+284 TMRDK
-289 EDVVSGLQGWMDTSD
+289 GETVSALQGWMDTSD
-304 GRRMEHRFD
+304 GRQMAKRFD
-313 VMGVDYVRSRADY
+313 LMGVDYARSRADY
-326 MKGGMSDFEASLRVT
+326 MKSGMSDFESGIRVT
-341 QRYLEEVG
+341 QRYLKELQGGEFMK
-349 NGKFMSKFTA
+349 KFSA
-359 LNGNAEAQGQLIQSF
+359 LEGDSDAQNQLLQAF
-374 GLGQIVS
+374 GMGQIFS

-387 FINAMSK
+387 FINAM
-394 NWGAYE
+394 NWSEYE
-400 NNKQTIKNQGDPN
+400 NKKQTIKNQADPN

-453 ENIDLLKGWLTTATD
+453 ENIDLLKGWLSTATD

-504 YSSTLG
+504 YNSTLG
-510 WVFGLVRGWWRG
+510 WLFGLVRGGWRG
-522 ISTIVRLTHE
+522 VATIVRLTHE

-555 KLWGKMRGLGPLTSR
+555 KLWGKMRGLGPL
-570 LATGA
+570 
-575 GRLGRALGGKLML
+575 
-588 GAVKAGGGLKS
+588 
-599 LWGKMRGLGPLAS
+599 AS
-612 RLATGAGRLGRVLGG
+612 RLATGAGRLARVLGG

-633 MVAGRAILFIG
+633 LAAGRAVLFIG
-644 RALMM
+644 RALLM

-656 TGIAV
+656 TGIAI
-661 AAFLIY
+661 AAYLIY
-667 RYWGPI
+667 RYWEPI

-696 GFFTDRWQDIQTA
+696 GFFTDRWQEIQTA
-709 FDGGLLGIGELI
+709 FDGGLLGVGELI
-721 INWSPLGLFTKAFSG
+721 INWSPLGLFYKAFAG
-736 VMKWF
+736 VLSWF
-741 GIDLPGN
+741 DIDLPKN

-763 IEDTWKSAKDKFKKF
+763 IKDKWKSVKDTFKDLTDGIKGF
-778 SNGLKNIFTSEN
+778 FTGEVR
-790 KIQSPSRVFMGY
+790 IQSPSRVFMGY

-811 LGLNN
+811 LGINN
-816 TAWKAEQAAKGLAA
+816 SAWKAEQAAKGLAA

-868 VYSPSVHIKESM
+868 VYSPAVHIKEAT
-880 PGTLTTDMIKQA
+880 PGTLTTDLIKQA

>member
-14 AVSGSFTSAMGTAQ
+14 AVSGSFTSAMGAAQ
-28 RTLGKLTDT
+28 RTLNKLTDT

-57 IGSGI
+57 IGAGV
-62 ADRLRSSYDSV
+62 ADRLRGSYDSV
-73 GDSLKRVEYQHT
+73 GNSLKRVEYQQT
-85 RLLKWDAKVNTM
+85 RLLKWDTRINAM

-102 QVMSELRGL
+102 RIVSELRGI

-186 KEAAKLN
+186 KDAAKLN

-349 NGKFMSKFTA
+349 NGQFMSKFSA
-359 LNGNAEAQGQLIQSF
+359 LNGDAAAQQQLIQSF

-400 NNKQTIKNQGDPN
+400 NNKQTIKNQADPN

-446 ALAPVVR
+446 ALTPVVR

-504 YSSTLG
+504 YNSTLG
-510 WVFGLVRGWWRG
+510 WLFGLVRGGWRG
-522 ISTIVRLTHE
+522 VATIVRLTHE

-543 FNLTMKAGGGFK
+543 FNLTMRTGRGF
-555 KLWGKMRGLGPLTSR
+555 
-570 LATGA
+570 
-575 GRLGRALGGKLML
+575 
-588 GAVKAGGGLKS
+588 KS
-599 LWGKMRGLGPLAS
+599 LWDKMRGLGPLAS
-612 RLATGAGRLGRVLGG
+612 RLATGAGRLARVLGG

-633 MVAGRAILFIG
+633 MVAGRAVLFIG
-644 RALMM
+644 RALLM

-661 AAFLIY
+661 AAYLIY

-696 GFFTDRWQDIQTA
+696 GFFTDRWQEIQTA
-709 FDGGLLGIGELI
+709 FDGGLLGVGELI
-721 INWSPLGLFTKAFSG
+721 INWSPLGLFYKAFAG
-736 VMKWF
+736 VLSWF
-741 GIDLPGN
+741 DIDLPKN

-763 IEDTWKSAKDKFKKF
+763 IKDKWKSVKDTFKDLTD
-778 SNGLKNIFTSEN
+778 GIKNFFTGETE
-790 KIQSPSRVFMGY
+790 IHSPSRVFMGY

-811 LGLNN
+811 LGINN
-816 TAWKAEQAAKGLAA
+816 TAWKAQQAAKGLAA

-855 TAGGGESSPAIHL
+855 TAGGGEYSPAIHL
-868 VYSPSVHIKESM
+868 VYSPAVHIKEAT

-910 KERRSFD
+910 KARRSFD

>member
-14 AVSGSFTSAMGTAQ
+14 AVSGSFTSAMGAAQ
-28 RTLGKLTDT
+28 RTLNKLTDT

-57 IGSGI
+57 IGAGV
-62 ADRLRSSYDSV
+62 ADRLRGSYDSV
-73 GDSLKRVEYQHT
+73 GNSLKRVEYQQN
-85 RLLKWDAKVNTM
+85 RLLKWDTRVNAM

-102 QVMSELRGL
+102 QIVSELRGI

-123 KATTT
+123 KATAT

-140 QGARNYDRA
+140 QGARNYDRT
-149 EERQLLADTRTA
+149 EERKLLADTRIA
-161 SRESSQSVTELLKAT
+161 SKESSQSVVELLKAT

-214 DVLTHNLGYDNDKG
+214 DVLVHNLGYDNDKG

-349 NGKFMSKFTA
+349 NGQFMSKFSA
-359 LNGNAEAQGQLIQSF
+359 LNGDAAAQQQLIQSF

-446 ALAPVVR
+446 ALAPTVR
-453 ENIDLLKGWLTTATD
+453 ENIDLLKGWISSVTD
-468 WVKNNQALVQH
+468 WVKNNQALTQQLAGV
-479 YARLAVTA
+479 AVTA
-487 GKYFLMVR
+487 GKYFLILR
-495 GGWLISKLV
+495 GGWLISKLIFN
-504 YSSTLG
+504 STFG
-510 WVFGLVRGWWRG
+510 WIFSLIRFWLRGV
-522 ISTIVRLTHE
+522 STVVRLAHE
-532 YRTLGKSSSML
+532 YRSLGKSTSTL

-555 KLWGKMRGLGPLTSR
+555 M
-570 LATGA
+570 
-575 GRLGRALGGKLML
+575 
-588 GAVKAGGGLKS
+588 

-633 MVAGRAILFIG
+633 MAAGRAILFIG
-644 RALMM
+644 RALLM

-661 AAFLIY
+661 AAYLIY

-696 GFFTDRWQDIQTA
+696 GFFTDRWQEIQTA

-811 LGLNN
+811 LGINN

-830 KIMPDSLRSPR
+830 KIMPDGLRSPR

-868 VYSPSVHIKESM
+868 VYSPAVHIKEAT
-880 PGTLTTDMIKQA
+880 PGTLTTDLIKQA

-910 KERRSFD
+910 KARRSFD

>member
-28 RTLGKLTDT
+28 RTLSKLTDT

-62 ADRLRSSYDSV
+62 ADRLRSSYDAV

-161 SRESSQSVTELLKAT
+161 SRESSQSVIELLKAT
-176 DDLVDAGWNR
+176 DDLVDLSWDR
-186 KEAAKLN
+186 KDAARLN

-228 TRHAFNLLAD
+228 VRHALNLMAD
-238 SGNRV
+238 AGNRV

-251 PAFGKLAES
+251 GSFNQIAES
-260 FEKRGITGD
+260 FQRRGITGD
-269 EAITEIMSSLGAARL
+269 EAVTEIFSALGTARQ
-284 TMRNK
+284 TMRDK
-289 EDVVSGLQGWMDTSD
+289 GETVSALQGWMDTSD
-304 GRRMEHRFD
+304 GRQMAKRFD
-313 VMGVDYVRSRADY
+313 LMGVDYARSRADY
-326 MKGGMSDFEASLRVT
+326 MKSGMSDFESGIRVT
-341 QRYLEEVG
+341 QRYLKELQGGEFMK
-349 NGKFMSKFTA
+349 KFSA
-359 LNGNAEAQGQLIQSF
+359 LEGDSDAQNQLLQAF
-374 GLGQIVS
+374 GMGQIFS

-387 FINAMSK
+387 FINAM
-394 NWGAYE
+394 NWSEYE
-400 NNKQTIKNQGDPN
+400 NKKQTIKNQADPN

-453 ENIDLLKGWLTTATD
+453 ENIDLLKGWFTTATD

-504 YSSTLG
+504 YNSTLG
-510 WVFGLVRGWWRG
+510 WLFGLARGGLRG
-522 ISTIVRLTHE
+522 VSTIVRLTHE

-555 KLWGKMRGLGPLTSR
+555 T
-570 LATGA
+570 
-575 GRLGRALGGKLML
+575 
-588 GAVKAGGGLKS
+588 

-656 TGIAV
+656 TGIAI
-661 AAFLIY
+661 AAYLIY
-667 RYWGPI
+667 RYWEPI
-673 KGFFTRLW
+673 SGWFKA
-681 TGIENIGTQIWSSIT
+681 
-696 GFFTDRWQDIQTA
+696 RWEEIKTA
-709 FDGGLLGIGELI
+709 FSGGIGGVCELI
-721 INWSPLGLFTKAFSG
+721 INWSPLGLFYKAFAG
-736 VMKWF
+736 VLSWF
-741 GIDLPGN
+741 DIDLPKN

-763 IEDTWKSAKDKFKKF
+763 IKDKWKSVKDTFKELTDGIKGF
-778 SNGLKNIFTSEN
+778 FTDETE
-790 KIQSPSRVFMGY
+790 IHSPSRVFMGY

-811 LGLNN
+811 LGINN
-816 TAWKAEQAAKGLAA
+816 TAWKAQQAAKGMAA
-830 KIMPDSLRSPR
+830 KIMPDGLRSPR

-868 VYSPSVHIKESM
+868 VYSPSVHIKEAT

-903 LDEIMRR
+903 LDEIVRR
-910 KERRSFD
+910 KQRRSFD

>member
-14 AVSGSFTSAMGTAQ
+14 AVSGSFTSAMGAAQ
-28 RTLGKLTDT
+28 RTLNKLTDT
-37 TSRLKTRQDALS
+37 TSRLKIRQDALS

-57 IGSGI
+57 IGAGV
-62 ADRLRSSYDSV
+62 ADRLRGSYDSV
-73 GDSLKRVEYQHT
+73 GNSLKRVEYQQS
-85 RLLKWDAKVNTM
+85 RLLKWDTRVNAM

-102 QVMSELRGL
+102 QIVSELRGI

-123 KATTT
+123 KATAT

-140 QGARNYDRA
+140 QGARNYDRT
-149 EERQLLADTRTA
+149 EERKLLADTRIA
-161 SRESSQSVTELLKAT
+161 SKESSQSVVELLKAT

-186 KEAAKLN
+186 EEAAKLN

-349 NGKFMSKFTA
+349 NGQFMSKFSA
-359 LNGNAEAQGQLIQSF
+359 LNGDAAAQQQLIQSF

-446 ALAPVVR
+446 ALAPTVR
-453 ENIDLLKGWLTTATD
+453 ENIDLLKGWISSVTD
-468 WVKNNQALVQH
+468 WVKNNQALTQQLAGV
-479 YARLAVTA
+479 AVTA
-487 GKYFLMVR
+487 GKYFLILR

-504 YSSTLG
+504 FNSTFG
-510 WVFGLVRGWWRG
+510 WIFSLIRFWWRG
-522 ISTIVRLTHE
+522 VSTVVRLAHE
-532 YRTLGKSSSML
+532 YRTLGKSSSTL
-543 FNLTMKAGGGFK
+543 FNLTMRTGRGF
-555 KLWGKMRGLGPLTSR
+555 
-570 LATGA
+570 
-575 GRLGRALGGKLML
+575 
-588 GAVKAGGGLKS
+588 KS

-612 RLATGAGRLGRVLGG
+612 RLATGAGRLARVLGG

-633 MVAGRAILFIG
+633 MAAGRSILFIG
-644 RALMM
+644 RALLM

-656 TGIAV
+656 TGIAI
-661 AAFLIY
+661 AAYLIY
-667 RYWGPI
+667 RYWEPI
-673 KGFFTRLW
+673 SGWFKA
-681 TGIENIGTQIWSSIT
+681 
-696 GFFTDRWQDIQTA
+696 RWEEIKTA
-709 FDGGLLGIGELI
+709 FSGGIGGVCELI
-721 INWSPLGLFTKAFSG
+721 INWSPLGLFYKAFAG
-736 VMKWF
+736 VLSWF
-741 GIDLPGN
+741 DIDLPKN

-763 IEDTWKSAKDKFKKF
+763 IKDKWKSVKDTFKDLTDGIKGF
-778 SNGLKNIFTSEN
+778 FTGEVR
-790 KIQSPSRVFMGY
+790 IQSPSRVFMGY

-811 LGLNN
+811 LGINN

-830 KIMPDSLRSPR
+830 KIMPDGLRSPR

-868 VYSPSVHIKESM
+868 VYSPSVHIKEAT
-880 PGTLTTDMIKQA
+880 PGTLTTDLIKQA

>member
-14 AVSGSFTSAMGTAQ
+14 AVSGSFTSAMGAAQ
-28 RTLGKLTDT
+28 RTLNKLTDT

-57 IGSGI
+57 IGAGV
-62 ADRLRSSYDSV
+62 ADRLRGSYDSV
-73 GDSLKRVEYQHT
+73 GNSLKRVEYQQS
-85 RLLKWDAKVNTM
+85 RLLKWDTRVNAM

-102 QVMSELRGL
+102 QIVSELRGI

-123 KATTT
+123 KATAT

-140 QGARNYDRA
+140 QGARNYDRT
-149 EERQLLADTRTA
+149 EERKLLADTRIA
-161 SRESSQSVTELLKAT
+161 SKESSQSVVELLKAT

-186 KEAAKLN
+186 EEAAKLN

-228 TRHAFNLLAD
+228 TLHAFNLLAD

-349 NGKFMSKFTA
+349 NGQFMSKFSA
-359 LNGNAEAQGQLIQSF
+359 LNGDAAAQQQLIQSF

-446 ALAPVVR
+446 ALAPTVR
-453 ENIDLLKGWLTTATD
+453 ENIDLLKGWISSVTD
-468 WVKNNQALVQH
+468 WVKNNQALTQQLAGV
-479 YARLAVTA
+479 AVTA
-487 GKYFLMVR
+487 GKYFLILR

-504 YSSTLG
+504 FNSTFG
-510 WVFGLVRGWWRG
+510 WIFSLIRFWWRG
-522 ISTIVRLTHE
+522 VSTVVRLAHE
-532 YRTLGKSSSML
+532 YRTLGKSSSTL
-543 FNLTMKAGGGFK
+543 FNLTMRTGRGF
-555 KLWGKMRGLGPLTSR
+555 
-570 LATGA
+570 
-575 GRLGRALGGKLML
+575 
-588 GAVKAGGGLKS
+588 KS

-612 RLATGAGRLGRVLGG
+612 RLATGAGRLARVLGG

-633 MVAGRAILFIG
+633 MAAGRAILFIG
-644 RALMM
+644 RALLM

-656 TGIAV
+656 TGIAI
-661 AAFLIY
+661 AAYLIY
-667 RYWGPI
+667 RYWEPI
-673 KGFFTRLW
+673 SGWFKA
-681 TGIENIGTQIWSSIT
+681 
-696 GFFTDRWQDIQTA
+696 RWEEIKTA
-709 FDGGLLGIGELI
+709 FSGGIGGVCELI
-721 INWSPLGLFTKAFSG
+721 INWSPLGLFYKAFAG
-736 VMKWF
+736 VLSWF
-741 GIDLPGN
+741 DIDLPKN

-763 IEDTWKSAKDKFKKF
+763 IKDKWKSVKDTFKDLTDGIKGF
-778 SNGLKNIFTSEN
+778 FTGEVR
-790 KIQSPSRVFMGY
+790 IQSPSRVFMGY

-811 LGLNN
+811 LGINN

-830 KIMPDSLRSPR
+830 KIMPDGLRSPR

-868 VYSPSVHIKESM
+868 VYSPSVHIKEAT
-880 PGTLTTDMIKQA
+880 PGTLTTDLIKQA

>member
-85 RLLKWDAKVNTM
+85 RLLKWDAKVNNM

-349 NGKFMSKFTA
+349 NGQFMSKFSA
-359 LNGNAEAQGQLIQSF
+359 LNGDAAAQQQLIQSF

-543 FNLTMKAGGGFK
+543 FNLTMRTGRGF
-555 KLWGKMRGLGPLTSR
+555 
-570 LATGA
+570 
-575 GRLGRALGGKLML
+575 
-588 GAVKAGGGLKS
+588 KS

-667 RYWGPI
+667 RYWEPI

-721 INWSPLGLFTKAFSG
+721 LNWSPLGLFTKAFSG

-811 LGLNN
+811 LGINN

-868 VYSPSVHIKESM
+868 VYSPSVHIKEAT
-880 PGTLTTDMIKQA
+880 PGTLTTDLIKQA

-903 LDEIMRR
+903 LDEIVRR
-910 KERRSFD
+910 KQRRSFD

>member
-1 MSTSFSLGVVIGA
+1 MSASFSLGVVIGA
-14 AVSGSFTSAMGTAQ
+14 AVSSSFSSAMGSTQ
-28 RTLGKLTDT
+28 RTLNKLTDT

-57 IGSGI
+57 IGAGV
-62 ADRLRSSYDSV
+62 ADRLRGSYDSV
-73 GDSLKRVEYQHT
+73 GNSLQRLHLQQEK
-85 RLLKWDAKVNTM
+85 LLKWDTKVNGV

-102 QVMSELRGL
+102 QIMSELRGL

-123 KATTT
+123 KATAT
-128 YAGEETLVRSTS
+128 YAGEEAMLRSTS
-140 QGARNYDRA
+140 QGSRNYSRSD
-149 EERQLLADTRTA
+149 EKQLLDQMRVTSRDTT
-161 SRESSQSVTELLKAT
+161 QTVTDLLRGV
-176 DDLVDAGWNR
+176 DDLVDAGWDR
-186 KEAAKLN
+186 KAAANLT

-198 VATVYN
+198 VSTVYN
-204 MGTQDTAKVA
+204 MGVQDTAKVA

-228 TRHAFNLLAD
+228 ARHAFNLLAD

-260 FEKRGITGD
+260 FQKRGITGD

-349 NGKFMSKFTA
+349 NGKFMSRFTA
-359 LNGNAEAQGQLIQSF
+359 LNGDAAAQQQLIQSF

-420 QKADTLG
+420 QKTDALG
-427 VQGKQLKNELS
+427 EQGKQLKNELS

-453 ENIDLLKGWLTTATD
+453 ENIDLLKGWLSTATD

-495 GGWLISKLV
+495 GGWLISKLA
-504 YSSTLG
+504 YNSTLG
-510 WVFGLVRGWWRG
+510 WLFGLIRGGWRG
-522 ISTIVRLTHE
+522 VATIVRLTHE
-532 YRTLGKSSSML
+532 YRTLGKSSSLL

-555 KLWGKMRGLGPLTSR
+555 K
-570 LATGA
+570 
-575 GRLGRALGGKLML
+575 
-588 GAVKAGGGLKS
+588 

-633 MVAGRAILFIG
+633 MAAGRAVLFIG
-644 RALMM
+644 RALLM

-661 AAFLIY
+661 AAYLIY
-667 RYWGPI
+667 RYWEPI

-721 INWSPLGLFTKAFSG
+721 LNWSPLGLFTQVFSE
-736 VMKWF
+736 VMSWF
-741 GIDLPGN
+741 GIDLPKN

-753 KNIIDGLTKG
+753 KNIIDGLTDGIKNKWNAVKDTFKNLTDGIKG
-763 IEDTWKSAKDKFKKF
+763 F
-778 SNGLKNIFTSEN
+778 FTDETE
-790 KIQSPSRVFMGY
+790 IHSPSRVFMGY

-811 LGLNN
+811 LGINN
-816 TAWKAEQAAKGLAA
+816 TAWKAQQAAKGLAA

-855 TAGGGESSPAIHL
+855 TAGAGESSPAIHL
-868 VYSPSVHIKESM
+868 VYSPSVHIKEAT
-880 PGTLTTDMIKQA
+880 PGTLTTDAIKQA

-903 LDEIMRR
+903 LDEIIRR
-910 KERRSFD
+910 KQRRSFD

>member
-14 AVSGSFTSAMGTAQ
+14 AVSGSFTSAMGAAQ
-28 RTLGKLTDT
+28 RTLNKLTDT

-57 IGSGI
+57 IGAGV
-62 ADRLRSSYDSV
+62 ADRLRGSYDSV
-73 GDSLKRVEYQHT
+73 GNSLKRVEYQQS
-85 RLLKWDAKVNTM
+85 RLLKWDTRVNAM

-102 QVMSELRGL
+102 QIVSELRGI

-123 KATTT
+123 KATAT

-140 QGARNYDRA
+140 QGARNYDRT
-149 EERQLLADTRTA
+149 EERKLLADTRIA
-161 SRESSQSVTELLKAT
+161 SKESSQSVVELLKAT

-186 KEAAKLN
+186 EEAAKLN

-349 NGKFMSKFTA
+349 NGQFMSKFSA
-359 LNGNAEAQGQLIQSF
+359 LNGDAAAQQQLIQSF

-446 ALAPVVR
+446 ALAPTVR
-453 ENIDLLKGWLTTATD
+453 ENIDLLKGWISSVTD
-468 WVKNNQALVQH
+468 WVKNNQALTQQLAGV
-479 YARLAVTA
+479 AVTA
-487 GKYFLMVR
+487 GKYFLILR

-504 YSSTLG
+504 FNSTFG
-510 WVFGLVRGWWRG
+510 WIFSLIRFWWRG
-522 ISTIVRLTHE
+522 VSTVVRLAHE
-532 YRTLGKSSSML
+532 YRTLGKSSSTL
-543 FNLTMKAGGGFK
+543 FNLTMRTGRGF
-555 KLWGKMRGLGPLTSR
+555 
-570 LATGA
+570 
-575 GRLGRALGGKLML
+575 
-588 GAVKAGGGLKS
+588 KS

-612 RLATGAGRLGRVLGG
+612 RLATGAGRLARVLGG

-633 MVAGRAILFIG
+633 MAAGRAILFIG
-644 RALMM
+644 RALLM

-656 TGIAV
+656 TGIAI
-661 AAFLIY
+661 AAYLIY
-667 RYWGPI
+667 RYWEPI
-673 KGFFTRLW
+673 SGWFKA
-681 TGIENIGTQIWSSIT
+681 
-696 GFFTDRWQDIQTA
+696 RWEEIKTA
-709 FDGGLLGIGELI
+709 FSGGIGGVCELI
-721 INWSPLGLFTKAFSG
+721 INWSPLGLFYKAFAG
-736 VMKWF
+736 VLSWF
-741 GIDLPGN
+741 DIDLPKN

-763 IEDTWKSAKDKFKKF
+763 IKDKWKSVKDTFKDLTDGIKGF
-778 SNGLKNIFTSEN
+778 FTGEVR
-790 KIQSPSRVFMGY
+790 IQSPSRVFMGY

-811 LGLNN
+811 LGINN

-830 KIMPDSLRSPR
+830 KIMPDGLRSPR

-868 VYSPSVHIKESM
+868 VYSPSVHIKEVT
-880 PGTLTTDMIKQA
+880 PGTLTTDLIKQA

>member
-1 MSTSFSLGVVIGA
+1 MSASFSLGVVIGA
-14 AVSGSFTSAMGTAQ
+14 AVSSSFSSAMGSTQ
-28 RTLGKLTDT
+28 RTLNKLTDT

-57 IGSGI
+57 IGAGV
-62 ADRLRSSYDSV
+62 ADRLRGSYDSV
-73 GDSLKRVEYQHT
+73 GNSLQRLHLQQEK
-85 RLLKWDAKVNTM
+85 LLKWDTKVNGM

-102 QVMSELRGL
+102 QIVSELRGL
-111 VGGVTAAGALAV
+111 VGGVTAAGALAL
-123 KATTT
+123 KTTAT

-140 QGARNYDRA
+140 QGARNYDRT
-149 EERQLLADTRTA
+149 EERKLLADTRTA
-161 SRESSQSVTELLKAT
+161 SKESSQSVIELLKAT
-176 DDLVDAGWNR
+176 DDLVDAGMNR
-186 KEAAKLN
+186 QDAAKLS

-204 MGTQDTAKVA
+204 MGTQDTAKVV
-214 DVLTHNLGYDNDKG
+214 DVLTHNLGYDNDQG
-228 TRHAFNLLAD
+228 VRHALNLMAD
-238 SGNRV
+238 AGNHV

-251 PAFGKLAES
+251 GSFSDLAGS
-260 FEKRGITGD
+260 FQQRGITGD
-269 EAITEIMSSLGAARL
+269 EAVTEIFSALGTARQ
-284 TMRNK
+284 TMRDK
-289 EDVVSGLQGWMDTSD
+289 GKTVSALQGWMDTSD
-304 GRRMEHRFD
+304 GRQMAKRFD
-313 VMGVDYVRSRADY
+313 IMGVDYARSRADY
-326 MKGGMSDFEASLRVT
+326 MKDGMSDFEAGIRVT
-341 QRYLEEVG
+341 QRYLKELQGGEFMKKFSALEG
-349 NGKFMSKFTA
+349 NSDAQNQLMQAFGMS
-359 LNGNAEAQGQLIQSF
+359 
-374 GLGQIVS
+374 QIFS

-387 FINAMSK
+387 FINAM
-394 NWGAYE
+394 NWSEYE
-400 NNKQTIKNQGDPN
+400 KKKQTVKNQGDPN

-427 VQGKQLKNELS
+427 VQGRQLKNDLS

-453 ENIDLLKGWLTTATD
+453 ENISLLKDWLSTATE
-468 WVKNNQALVQH
+468 WVKNNQPLIQH

-495 GGWLISKLV
+495 GGWLISKLA
-504 YSSTLG
+504 YNSTLG
-510 WVFGLVRGWWRG
+510 WLFGLIRGGWRG
-522 ISTIVRLTHE
+522 VATIVRLSHE
-532 YRTLGKSSSML
+532 YRTLGKSSSLL

-555 KLWGKMRGLGPLTSR
+555 K
-570 LATGA
+570 
-575 GRLGRALGGKLML
+575 
-588 GAVKAGGGLKS
+588 

-633 MVAGRAILFIG
+633 MAAGRAVLFIG
-644 RALMM
+644 RALLM

-661 AAFLIY
+661 AAYLIY
-667 RYWGPI
+667 RYWEPI

-721 INWSPLGLFTKAFSG
+721 LNWSPLGLFTQVFSE
-736 VMKWF
+736 VMSWF
-741 GIDLPGN
+741 GVDLPKN

-753 KNIIDGLTKG
+753 KNIIDGLTDGIKNKWNAVKDTFKNLTDGIKG
-763 IEDTWKSAKDKFKKF
+763 F
-778 SNGLKNIFTSEN
+778 FTGEIR
-790 KIQSPSRVFMGY
+790 IQSPSRVFMGY

-811 LGLNN
+811 LGINN

-868 VYSPSVHIKESM
+868 VYSPSVHIKEAA
-880 PGTLTTDMIKQA
+880 PGTSTADAIKQA

-903 LDEIMRR
+903 LDEIIRR
-910 KERRSFD
+910 KQRRSFD